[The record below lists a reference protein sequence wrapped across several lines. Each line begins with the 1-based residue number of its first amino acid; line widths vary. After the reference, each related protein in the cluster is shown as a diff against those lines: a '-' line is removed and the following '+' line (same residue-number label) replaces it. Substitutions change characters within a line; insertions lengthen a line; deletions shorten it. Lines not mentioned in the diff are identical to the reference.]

1 MKRRLLASLLTLV
14 MMLNLLPTVA
24 WARNDE
30 GIDADSVEMY
40 SSDDVVTS
48 GPITLWTGKE
58 GQITVPEENEV
69 RSSNA
74 DIVSVEQDGTAV
86 TLTGGS
92 KEGRA
97 EATAGESTWVV
108 YNYASEAEYNYLYSL
123 FHEKRISVMGDS
135 ISTIKDKI
143 PSGNA
148 LYYDNTTGKE
158 MTFERN
164 YWGDIITRFGAAEG
178 IDEAW
183 SGSTI
188 GSKAASMASKDRI
201 NKLDDN
207 GTPDV
212 ILYYGG
218 SNPDSSVGTFDPD
231 ADYAKTV
238 DWAQSYSD
246 TASAYA
252 ASLQRMKATYPGAE
266 IIAIIPYY
274 EQNNIPKQAEVI
286 EQIAK
291 HYDITTIDLRE
302 LRKQEGISPNNAL
315 HPNMDG
321 HSQIAA
327 YICQQLY
334 EQQAVTPNEKTVT
347 YNANGGSFKN
357 GSDPIKQSVTAE
369 LPKATRAGYAFVGWF
384 DQAAG
389 GNKIASALDTAI
401 PSDKQDSFSGTTLYA
416 HWTHTFTWNFNSDMN
431 AVDADG
437 NVIITVSDKH
447 GSTTL
452 NDDNTVKFNDYQ
464 GKLSTPFTLDPTQNW
479 RVEWKEKNQAKENML
494 FSSTATREKGMTYI
508 FLYEPSIYMG
518 TYDVTN
524 NKTDYINFGGPAYQ
538 KEPTSNEYSVV
549 KLENNYDKATETSL
563 VTLSVDGEQ
572 VFAKLNTQGRY
583 GSHGSSLTAS
593 DYEQYA
599 LEKLNF
605 TFNYLGGCNLNT
617 GAGEG
622 KENWLLR
629 NTFEYIKVTLGDD
642 HTHTY
647 GMTYSSDSTGHWK
660 TCTECG
666 ANGEFSKHTGGTA
679 TCTAKAVCETCDQ
692 PYGELGAHKLTKT
705 DAKAAS
711 CTEAG
716 NEAYWTCSG
725 CGKYFSDEKGENA
738 IADLAAWKTG
748 DGKINAT
755 GHNYGDITYTWSDG
769 NTSCTAKKVCSVCKD
784 EVTETVGTTSSAK
797 TPATCTT
804 KGTKTYTATFSAPN
818 GFVTQTKDVDIAAT
832 GHDWSNKDG
841 ICAVCHTKCDR
852 VHKPGTTCSVCHKY
866 TSYPYV
872 PGAPT
877 YPASA
882 PAVPNGTVT
891 VSPAN
896 ASKGANVTV
905 TVKPN
910 EGYVLETLTVTDK
923 NGDELKLT
931 DKGNGKYT
939 FTMPGSKVEVKATFM
954 EDNSVFNFF
963 YDVPNDAFFYEAV
976 KWAVKSGV
984 TNGLTDT
991 MFGPYESCT
1000 RTQIV
1005 TFLWRATGSPEPKTA
1020 SSFTDVPA
1028 SAYYAKAVA
1037 WAIENGITNG
1047 MTETT
1052 FAPNATCTRGQSVT
1066 FLYRALKGTA
1076 SGSTNF
1082 TDVKSDAFYTD
1093 AINWAV
1099 ANNVTNGT
1107 SNTTFSPNADCTRA
1121 EIVTFLYRA
1130 YQGK

>member
-58 GQITVPEENEV
+58 GQITVPEGDAV
-69 RSSNA
+69 RSSNEA
-74 DIVSVEQDGTAV
+74 IVSVTQDG
-86 TLTGGS
+86 TLTGGR

-97 EATAGESTWVV
+97 EVTAGESTWVV

-123 FHEKRISVMGDS
+123 FHGKTISVMGDS

-164 YWGDIITRFGAAEG
+164 YWGDVITRFGAAEG

-252 ASLQRMKATYPGAE
+252 ASLQRMKVTYPGAE

-302 LRKQEGISPNNAL
+302 LRNQEGISPNNAL

-384 DQAAG
+384 DRAAG
-389 GNKIASALDTAI
+389 GNKIASALDTVI
-401 PSDKQDSFSGTTLYA
+401 PSGMRDNLNGTPLYA
-416 HWTHTFTWNFNSDMN
+416 HWTRSFTWDFDNNLD

-437 NVIITVSDKH
+437 NVIITVSAEH

-479 RVEWKEKNQAKENML
+479 CVEWREKNQATENML

-524 NKTDYINFGGPAYQ
+524 SKTDYINFGGPAYQ

-605 TFNYLGGCNLNT
+605 TFNYLGGNRDGGDT
-617 GAGEG
+617 PAW
-622 KENWLLR
+622 KIS
-629 NTFEYIKVTLGDD
+629 NTFDYIKVTLGDD

-647 GMTYSSDSTGHWK
+647 GTTYSSDSTGHWK

-705 DAKAAS
+705 DAKAAT

-725 CGKYFSDEKGENA
+725 CGKYFSNENGTNEIEK
-738 IADLAAWKTG
+738 DSWVLKTL
-748 DGKINAT
+748 
-755 GHNYGDITYTWSDG
+755 GHDMTKTD
-769 NTSCTAKKVCSVCKD
+769 AK
-784 EVTETVGTTSSAK
+784 E
-797 TPATCTT
+797 ATCTEDGNNEYYT
-804 KGTKTYTATFSAPN
+804 CSRCGGVFKDEAGTQATTVEAE
-818 GFVTQTKDVDIAAT
+818 TLKKL
-832 GHDWSNKDG
+832 GHDWSNKNG
-841 ICAVCHTKCDR
+841 ICARCDAKCTET
-852 VHKPGTTCSVCHKY
+852 HKPGMTCSVCHKY

-877 YPASA
+877 YPATA
-882 PAVPNGTVT
+882 PAVPNGTVA

-910 EGYVLETLTVTDK
+910 EGYELGSLAVKDAS
-923 NGDELKLT
+923 GDLLPLA
-931 DKGNGKYT
+931 DLGNGKYS
-939 FTMPGSKVEVKATFM
+939 FVMPDGKASVEAEFVKTAATSFA
-954 EDNSVFNFF
+954 
-963 YDVPNDAFFYEAV
+963 DVPANDYFADAV
-976 KWAVKSGV
+976 KWAVDKDV

-1005 TFLWRATGSPEPKTA
+1005 TFLWRAAGSPEPRTA

-1082 TDVKSDAFYTD
+1082 TDVKSDAFYAD

>member
-14 MMLNLLPTVA
+14 MMLSLLPTVA

-48 GPITLWTGKE
+48 GPMTIWTDKIV
-58 GQITVPEENEV
+58 QITVPEGDTV
-69 RSSNA
+69 RSSNEA
-74 DIVSVEQDGTAV
+74 IVSVTQDG

-97 EATAGESTWVV
+97 EVTAGESTWVV

-123 FHEKRISVMGDS
+123 FHGKTISVMGDS

-164 YWGDIITRFGAAEG
+164 YWGAIITRFGAAEG

-231 ADYAKTV
+231 ADYAKAV

-252 ASLQRMKATYPGAE
+252 ASLQRMKEIYPDAE

-302 LRKQEGISPNNAL
+302 LRNQEGISPNNAL

-334 EQQAVTPNEKTVT
+334 EQRAVTPDEKTVT
-347 YNANGGSFKN
+347 YDANGGSFKN

-401 PSDKQDSFSGTTLYA
+401 PSGMQDNLNGTTLYA

-431 AVDADG
+431 AVDEDG
-437 NVIITVSDKH
+437 NVIITVSAEH

-605 TFNYLGGCNLNT
+605 TFNYLGGNRDGGDTPAWKLS
-617 GAGEG
+617 
-622 KENWLLR
+622 
-629 NTFEYIKVTLGDD
+629 NTFDYIKVTLGDD

-647 GMTYSSDSTGHWK
+647 GTTYSSDSTGHWK

-705 DAKAAS
+705 DAKAAT

-725 CGKYFSDEKGENA
+725 CGKYFSDENGINEIEK
-738 IADLAAWKTG
+738 DSWVLKTL
-748 DGKINAT
+748 
-755 GHNYGDITYTWSDG
+755 GHDMTKTD
-769 NTSCTAKKVCSVCKD
+769 AK
-784 EVTETVGTTSSAK
+784 A
-797 TPATCTT
+797 ATCTEDGNNEYYT
-804 KGTKTYTATFSAPN
+804 CSRCGGVFKDEAGTQATTVEAE
-818 GFVTQTKDVDIAAT
+818 TLKKL

-877 YPASA
+877 YPATA
-882 PAVPNGTVT
+882 PAAPNGTVT
-891 VSPAN
+891 ISPAN

-910 EGYVLETLTVTDK
+910 DGYVLETLTVTDK

-984 TNGLTDT
+984 TNGLSDT

-1000 RTQIV
+1000 RAQIV
-1005 TFLWRATGSPEPKTA
+1005 TFLWRAAGSPEPKTA
-1020 SSFTDVPA
+1020 SSFTDVPV
-1028 SAYYAKAVA
+1028 STYYAKAVA
-1037 WAIENGITNG
+1037 WAVENGITNG

-1052 FAPNATCTRGQSVT
+1052 FAPNAACTRGQSVT
-1066 FLYRALKGTA
+1066 FLHRALGKKVESSA
-1076 SGSTNF
+1076 SF
-1082 TDVKSDAFYTD
+1082 TDVKSDTFYAD

>member
-48 GPITLWTGKE
+48 GPITIWTDKIVK
-58 GQITVPEENEV
+58 ITVPEGDAV
-69 RSSNA
+69 SSSNT
-74 DIVSVEQDGTAV
+74 DIVSVEKNGTAV

-97 EATAGESTWVV
+97 EVTAGESTWVV

-164 YWGDIITRFGAAEG
+164 YWGDIITRFGAVEG

-238 DWAQSYSD
+238 DWAKSYSD

-252 ASLQRMKATYPGAE
+252 ASLQRMKETYPDAE
-266 IIAIIPYY
+266 IIAMIPYY

-302 LRKQEGISPNNAL
+302 LRNQEGISPNNAL

-334 EQQAVTPNEKTVT
+334 EQRAVTPDEKTVT
-347 YNANGGSFKN
+347 YDANGGSFKN
-357 GSDPIKQSVTAE
+357 GRDPIKQSVTAE

-401 PSDKQDSFSGTTLYA
+401 PSGMRDNLNGTTLYA
-416 HWTHTFTWNFNSDMN
+416 HWTRSFTWDFDNNLD

-437 NVIITVSDKH
+437 NVIITVSAEH

-563 VTLSVDGEQ
+563 VTLSVDGKQ

-605 TFNYLGGCNLNT
+605 TFNYLGGNRDGGDTPAWKLS
-617 GAGEG
+617 
-622 KENWLLR
+622 
-629 NTFEYIKVTLGDD
+629 NTFDYIKVTLGDD

-647 GMTYSSDSTGHWK
+647 GTTYSSDSTGHWK

-692 PYGELGAHKLTKT
+692 SYGELGAHKLTKT
-705 DAKAAS
+705 DAKAAT

-725 CGKYFSDEKGENA
+725 CGKYFSDENGTNKIEK
-738 IADLAAWKTG
+738 DSWVLKTL
-748 DGKINAT
+748 
-755 GHNYGDITYTWSDG
+755 GHDMTKTD
-769 NTSCTAKKVCSVCKD
+769 AK
-784 EVTETVGTTSSAK
+784 E
-797 TPATCTT
+797 ATCTEDGNNEYYT
-804 KGTKTYTATFSAPN
+804 CSRCGGVFKDEAGTQATTVEAE
-818 GFVTQTKDVDIAAT
+818 TLKKL
-832 GHDWSNKDG
+832 GHDWSNKNG
-841 ICAVCHTKCDR
+841 ICARCDAKCTET
-852 VHKPGTTCSVCHKY
+852 HKPGTTCSVCHKY

-872 PGAPT
+872 PSAPT
-877 YPASA
+877 YPATA
-882 PAVPNGTVT
+882 PAVPNGTVA

-910 EGYVLETLTVTDK
+910 EGYELGSLAVKDAS
-923 NGDELKLT
+923 GDLLPLA
-931 DKGNGKYT
+931 DLGNGKYS
-939 FTMPGSKVEVKATFM
+939 FVMPDGKVSVEAEFVKTAATSFA
-954 EDNSVFNFF
+954 
-963 YDVPNDAFFYEAV
+963 DVPANAYFADAV
-976 KWAVKSGV
+976 KWAVDKDV

-1005 TFLWRATGSPEPKTA
+1005 TFLWRAAGSPEPRTA

-1052 FAPNATCTRGQSVT
+1052 FAPNATCTRAQAVT
-1066 FLYRALKGTA
+1066 FLHRYMDTPKAA
-1076 SGSTNF
+1076 PAHSF
-1082 TDVKSDAFYTD
+1082 TDVTNTGAFYYD
-1093 AINWAV
+1093 AVMWA
-1099 ANNVTNGT
+1099 ADNGVTLG
-1107 SNTTFSPNADCTRA
+1107 FADGSFRPGAVCTRA
-1121 EIVTFLYRA
+1121 EIVTFIYRA
-1130 YQGK
+1130 AA

>member
-1 MKRRLLASLLTLV
+1 MT
-14 MMLNLLPTVA
+14 
-24 WARNDE
+24 
-30 GIDADSVEMY
+30 I
-40 SSDDVVTS
+40 
-48 GPITLWTGKE
+48 WTDKIV
-58 GQITVPEENEV
+58 QITVPEGDTV
-69 RSSNA
+69 RSSNEA
-74 DIVSVEQDGTAV
+74 IVSVTQDG

-97 EATAGESTWVV
+97 EVTAGESTWVV

-123 FHEKRISVMGDS
+123 FHGKTISVMGDS

-164 YWGDIITRFGAAEG
+164 YWGAIITRFGAAEG

-231 ADYAKTV
+231 ADYAKAV

-252 ASLQRMKATYPGAE
+252 ASLQRMKEIYPDAE

-302 LRKQEGISPNNAL
+302 LRNQEGISPNNAL

-334 EQQAVTPNEKTVT
+334 EQRAVTPDEKTVT
-347 YNANGGSFKN
+347 YDANGGSFKN

-401 PSDKQDSFSGTTLYA
+401 PSGMQDNLNGTTLYA

-431 AVDADG
+431 AVDEDG
-437 NVIITVSDKH
+437 NVIITVSAEH

-605 TFNYLGGCNLNT
+605 TFNYLGGNRDGGDTPAWKLS
-617 GAGEG
+617 
-622 KENWLLR
+622 
-629 NTFEYIKVTLGDD
+629 NTFDYIKVTLGDD

-647 GMTYSSDSTGHWK
+647 GTTYSSDSTGHWK

-705 DAKAAS
+705 DAKAAT

-725 CGKYFSDEKGENA
+725 CGKYFSDENGINEIEK
-738 IADLAAWKTG
+738 DSWVLKTL
-748 DGKINAT
+748 
-755 GHNYGDITYTWSDG
+755 GHDMTKTD
-769 NTSCTAKKVCSVCKD
+769 AK
-784 EVTETVGTTSSAK
+784 A
-797 TPATCTT
+797 ATCTEDGNNEYYT
-804 KGTKTYTATFSAPN
+804 CSRCGGVFKDEAGTQATTVEAEML
-818 GFVTQTKDVDIAAT
+818 KKL

-877 YPASA
+877 YPATA
-882 PAVPNGTVT
+882 PAAPNGTVT
-891 VSPAN
+891 ISPAN

-910 EGYVLETLTVTDK
+910 DGYVLETLTVTDK

-984 TNGLTDT
+984 TNGLSDT

-1000 RTQIV
+1000 RAQIV
-1005 TFLWRATGSPEPKTA
+1005 TFLWRAAGSPEPKATTSA
-1020 SSFTDVPA
+1020 MTDLNPN
-1028 SAYYAKAVA
+1028 AYYYKAVL
-1037 WAIENGITNG
+1037 WAIENGITDG

-1052 FAPNATCTRGQSVT
+1052 FAPDATCTRGQSVT
-1066 FLYRALKGTA
+1066 FLYRALGKKVESSA
-1076 SGSTNF
+1076 SF
-1082 TDVKSDAFYTD
+1082 TDVKSDAFYAD

>member
-97 EATAGESTWVV
+97 EVTAGESTWVV

-123 FHEKRISVMGDS
+123 FHGKTISVMGDS

-164 YWGDIITRFGAAEG
+164 YWGDVITRFGAAEG

-252 ASLQRMKATYPGAE
+252 ASLQRMKETYPDAE

-302 LRKQEGISPNNAL
+302 LRNQEGISPNNAL

-347 YNANGGSFKN
+347 YDANGGSFKN

-389 GNKIASALDTAI
+389 GNKVASALDTAI
-401 PSDKQDSFSGTTLYA
+401 PSGMQDNLNGTTLYA

-437 NVIITVSDKH
+437 NVIITVSAEH

-479 RVEWKEKNQAKENML
+479 CVEWREKNQAKENML

-524 NKTDYINFGGPAYQ
+524 NKTDYINFGGPVYQ

-605 TFNYLGGCNLNT
+605 TFNYLGGNRDGGDTPAWKLS
-617 GAGEG
+617 
-622 KENWLLR
+622 
-629 NTFEYIKVTLGDD
+629 NTFDYIKVTLGDD

-647 GMTYSSDSTGHWK
+647 GTTYSSDSTGHWK

-705 DAKAAS
+705 DAKAAT

-725 CGKYFSDEKGENA
+725 CGKYFSDENGTNEIEK
-738 IADLAAWKTG
+738 DSWVLKTL
-748 DGKINAT
+748 
-755 GHNYGDITYTWSDG
+755 GHDMTKTD
-769 NTSCTAKKVCSVCKD
+769 AK
-784 EVTETVGTTSSAK
+784 E
-797 TPATCTT
+797 ATCTEDGNNEYYT
-804 KGTKTYTATFSAPN
+804 CSRCSGVFKDEAGTQATTVEAE
-818 GFVTQTKDVDIAAT
+818 TLKKL
-832 GHDWSNKDG
+832 GHDWSNKNG
-841 ICAVCHTKCDR
+841 ICARCDAKCTET
-852 VHKPGTTCSVCHKY
+852 HKPGTTCSVCHKY

-877 YPASA
+877 YPATA

-910 EGYVLETLTVTDK
+910 EGYELGSLAVKDAS
-923 NGDELKLT
+923 GDLLPLA
-931 DKGNGKYT
+931 DLGNGKYS
-939 FTMPGSKVEVKATFM
+939 FVMPDGKV
-954 EDNSVFNFF
+954 SV
-963 YDVPNDAFFYEAV
+963 EAEFV
-976 KWAVKSGV
+976 
-984 TNGLTDT
+984 
-991 MFGPYESCT
+991 
-1000 RTQIV
+1000 
-1005 TFLWRATGSPEPKTA
+1005 KTA
-1020 SSFTDVPA
+1020 ATSFADVPA

-1037 WAIENGITNG
+1037 WAVENGITNG

-1082 TDVKSDAFYTD
+1082 TDVKSDTFYAD

>member
-14 MMLNLLPTVA
+14 MMLSLLPTVA

-40 SSDDVVTS
+40 SSDVVTS

-58 GQITVPEENEV
+58 GQITVPEGDAV
-69 RSSNA
+69 RSSNEA
-74 DIVSVEQDGTAV
+74 IVSVTQDG

-97 EATAGESTWVV
+97 EVTAGESTWVV

-123 FHEKRISVMGDS
+123 FHGKTISVMGDS

-143 PSGNA
+143 SSGNA

-252 ASLQRMKATYPGAE
+252 ASLQRMKETYPDAE

-302 LRKQEGISPNNAL
+302 LRNQEGISPNNAL

-334 EQQAVTPNEKTVT
+334 EQRAVTPDEKTVT
-347 YNANGGSFKN
+347 YDANGGSFKN
-357 GSDPIKQSVTAE
+357 DSDPIKQSVTAE

-401 PSDKQDSFSGTTLYA
+401 PSGMQDNLNGTTLYA

-437 NVIITVSDKH
+437 NVIISVDCKH
-447 GSTTL
+447 GDAEI
-452 NDDNTVKFNDYQ
+452 NGGTVTFDYYQ

-518 TYDVTN
+518 TYNDTTGGT
-524 NKTDYINFGGPAYQ
+524 KYINFGGPAYQ
-538 KEPTSNEYSVV
+538 KDPTSNEYSVV

-605 TFNYLGGCNLNT
+605 TFNYLGGNRDGGDTPAWKLS
-617 GAGEG
+617 
-622 KENWLLR
+622 
-629 NTFEYIKVTLGDD
+629 NTFDYIKVTLGDD

-647 GMTYSSDSTGHWK
+647 GTTYSSDSTGHWK

-692 PYGELGAHKLTKT
+692 SYGELGAHKLTKT
-705 DAKAAS
+705 DAKAAT

-725 CGKYFSDEKGENA
+725 CGKYFSNENGTNEIEK
-738 IADLAAWKTG
+738 DSWVLKTL
-748 DGKINAT
+748 
-755 GHNYGDITYTWSDG
+755 GHDMTKTD
-769 NTSCTAKKVCSVCKD
+769 AK
-784 EVTETVGTTSSAK
+784 E
-797 TPATCTT
+797 ATCTEDGNNEYYT
-804 KGTKTYTATFSAPN
+804 CSRCGGVFKDEAGTQATTVVAE
-818 GFVTQTKDVDIAAT
+818 TLKKL

-877 YPASA
+877 YPATA

-905 TVKPN
+905 TVKPK

-984 TNGLTDT
+984 TNGLSDT

-1000 RTQIV
+1000 RAQIV
-1005 TFLWRATGSPEPKTA
+1005 TFLWRAAGSPEPKTA
-1020 SSFTDVPA
+1020 SSFADVPA

-1052 FAPNATCTRGQSVT
+1052 FAPDATCTRGQSVT
-1066 FLYRALKGTA
+1066 FLYRALGKKVE
-1076 SGSTNF
+1076 SSTSF
-1082 TDVKSDAFYTD
+1082 TDVKSDAFYAD
-1093 AINWAV
+1093 AVNWAV
-1099 ANNVTNGT
+1099 ASDVTNGT
-1107 SNTTFSPNADCTRA
+1107 SATTFSPNADCTRA

>member
-14 MMLNLLPTVA
+14 MVLSLLPTIA

-48 GPITLWTGKE
+48 GPITIWTGKIV
-58 GQITVPEENEV
+58 QITVPEGDAV
-69 RSSNA
+69 RSSNEA
-74 DIVSVEQDGTAV
+74 IVSVTQDG

-97 EATAGESTWVV
+97 EVTAGESTWVV

-123 FHEKRISVMGDS
+123 FHGKTISVMGDS

-164 YWGDIITRFGAAEG
+164 YWGDIITRFGAVEG

-252 ASLQRMKATYPGAE
+252 ASLQRMKVTYPGAE

-302 LRKQEGISPNNAL
+302 LRNQEGISPNNAL

-347 YNANGGSFKN
+347 YDANGGSFKN
-357 GSDPIKQSVTAE
+357 GSDSIKQSVTAE

-401 PSDKQDSFSGTTLYA
+401 PSGMQDNLNGTTLYA
-416 HWTHTFTWNFNSDMN
+416 HWTHTFTWNFDNNLD

-437 NVIITVSDKH
+437 NVIISVDCKH
-447 GSTTL
+447 GDAEI
-452 NDDNTVKFNDYQ
+452 NGGTVTFDYYQ

-479 RVEWKEKNQAKENML
+479 CVEWREKNQAKENML

-572 VFAKLNTQGRY
+572 VFVKLNTQGRY

-617 GAGEG
+617 GAGVG

-647 GMTYSSDSTGHWK
+647 GTTYSSDSTGHWK

-705 DAKAAS
+705 DAKAAT

-725 CGKYFSDEKGENA
+725 CGKYFSDENGTNEIEK
-738 IADLAAWKTG
+738 DSWVLKTL
-748 DGKINAT
+748 
-755 GHNYGDITYTWSDG
+755 GHDMTKTD
-769 NTSCTAKKVCSVCKD
+769 AK
-784 EVTETVGTTSSAK
+784 E
-797 TPATCTT
+797 ATCTEDGNNEYYT
-804 KGTKTYTATFSAPN
+804 CSRCGGVFKDEAGTQATTVEAE
-818 GFVTQTKDVDIAAT
+818 TLKKL
-832 GHDWSNKDG
+832 GHDWSNKNG
-841 ICAVCHTKCDR
+841 ICARCDAKCTET
-852 VHKPGTTCSVCHKY
+852 HKPGTTCSVCHKY

-877 YPASA
+877 YPATA

-891 VSPAN
+891 VSPSTT
-896 ASKGANVTV
+896 SKGETV
-905 TVKPN
+905 TITTKPN
-910 EGYVLETLTVTDK
+910 EGYELGSLAVKDAS
-923 NGDELKLT
+923 GDLLPLA
-931 DKGNGKYT
+931 DLGNGKYS
-939 FTMPGSKVEVKATFM
+939 FVMPDGKVSVEAEFVKTAATSFA
-954 EDNSVFNFF
+954 
-963 YDVPNDAFFYEAV
+963 DVPANAYFADAV
-976 KWAVKSGV
+976 KWAVDKGI
-984 TNGLTDT
+984 TNGLSDT

-1000 RTQIV
+1000 RAQIV
-1005 TFLWRATGSPEPKTA
+1005 TFLWRAASSPEPKTA

-1037 WAIENGITNG
+1037 WAVENGITNG

-1082 TDVKSDAFYTD
+1082 TDVKSDAFYAD

>member
-48 GPITLWTGKE
+48 GPITIWTDKIV
-58 GQITVPEENEV
+58 QITVPEGDTV
-69 RSSNA
+69 SSSNTN
-74 DIVSVEQDGTAV
+74 IVSVEKNGTAV

-97 EATAGESTWVV
+97 EVTAGESTWVV
-108 YNYASEAEYNYLYSL
+108 YNYASEAEYNYLYAL
-123 FHEKRISVMGDS
+123 FHGKTISVTGDS

-148 LYYDNTTGKE
+148 LYYDNTTGKV

-164 YWGDIITRFGAAEG
+164 YWGDIITRFGAVEG

-238 DWAQSYSD
+238 DWAKSYSD

-252 ASLQRMKATYPGAE
+252 ASLQRMKETYPDAE

-302 LRKQEGISPNNAL
+302 LRNQEGISPNNAL

-347 YNANGGSFKN
+347 YDANGGSFKN

-479 RVEWKEKNQAKENML
+479 CVEWREKNQAKENML

-617 GAGEG
+617 GAGVG

-647 GMTYSSDSTGHWK
+647 GTTYSSDSTGHWK

-666 ANGEFSKHTGGTA
+666 ANGEFLKHTGGTA

-705 DAKAAS
+705 DAKAAT

-716 NEAYWTCSG
+716 NEVYWTCSG
-725 CGKYFSDEKGENA
+725 CGKYFSDENGTNEIEK
-738 IADLAAWKTG
+738 DSWVLKTL
-748 DGKINAT
+748 
-755 GHNYGDITYTWSDG
+755 GHDMTKTD
-769 NTSCTAKKVCSVCKD
+769 AK
-784 EVTETVGTTSSAK
+784 E
-797 TPATCTT
+797 ATCTEDGNNEYYT
-804 KGTKTYTATFSAPN
+804 CSRCGGVFKDEAGTQATTVEAE
-818 GFVTQTKDVDIAAT
+818 TLKKL
-832 GHDWSNKDG
+832 GHDWSNKNG
-841 ICAVCHTKCDR
+841 ICARCDAKCTET
-852 VHKPGTTCSVCHKY
+852 HKPGTTCSVCHKY

-877 YPASA
+877 YPATA

-896 ASKGANVTV
+896 ASKGTNVTV

-910 EGYVLETLTVTDK
+910 EGYELGSLAVKDAS
-923 NGDELKLT
+923 GDLLPLA
-931 DKGNGKYT
+931 DLGNGKYS
-939 FTMPGSKVEVKATFM
+939 FVMPDGKVSVEAEFVKTASTSFA
-954 EDNSVFNFF
+954 
-963 YDVPNDAFFYEAV
+963 DVPANAYFADAV
-976 KWAVKSGV
+976 KWAVDKGI
-984 TNGLTDT
+984 TNGLSDT

-1000 RTQIV
+1000 RAQIV
-1005 TFLWRATGSPEPKTA
+1005 TFLWRAAGSPEPKTA

-1052 FAPNATCTRGQSVT
+1052 FAPDATCTRGQSVT

-1076 SGSTNF
+1076 SGSANF
-1082 TDVKSDAFYTD
+1082 TDVKSDAFYAD

-1099 ANNVTNGT
+1099 KNDVTNGT
-1107 SNTTFSPNADCTRA
+1107 SATTFSPNADCTRA

>member
-1 MKRRLLASLLTLV
+1 MT
-14 MMLNLLPTVA
+14 
-24 WARNDE
+24 
-30 GIDADSVEMY
+30 I
-40 SSDDVVTS
+40 
-48 GPITLWTGKE
+48 WTDKIV
-58 GQITVPEENEV
+58 QITVPEGDTV
-69 RSSNA
+69 RSSNEA
-74 DIVSVEQDGTAV
+74 IVSVTQDG

-97 EATAGESTWVV
+97 EVTAGESTWVV

-123 FHEKRISVMGDS
+123 FHGKTISVMGDS

-164 YWGDIITRFGAAEG
+164 YWGAIITRFGAAEG

-231 ADYAKTV
+231 ADYAKAV

-252 ASLQRMKATYPGAE
+252 ASLQRMKEIYPDAE

-302 LRKQEGISPNNAL
+302 LRNQEGISPNNAL

-334 EQQAVTPNEKTVT
+334 EQRAVTPDEKTVT
-347 YNANGGSFKN
+347 YDANGGSFKN

-401 PSDKQDSFSGTTLYA
+401 PSGMQDNLNGTTLYA

-431 AVDADG
+431 AVDEDG
-437 NVIITVSDKH
+437 NVIITVSAEH

-605 TFNYLGGCNLNT
+605 TFNYLGGNRDGGDTPAWKLS
-617 GAGEG
+617 
-622 KENWLLR
+622 
-629 NTFEYIKVTLGDD
+629 NTFDYIKVTLGDD

-647 GMTYSSDSTGHWK
+647 GTTYSSDSTGHWK

-705 DAKAAS
+705 DAKAAT

-725 CGKYFSDEKGENA
+725 CGKYFSDENGINEIEK
-738 IADLAAWKTG
+738 DSWVLKTL
-748 DGKINAT
+748 
-755 GHNYGDITYTWSDG
+755 GHDMTKTD
-769 NTSCTAKKVCSVCKD
+769 AK
-784 EVTETVGTTSSAK
+784 A
-797 TPATCTT
+797 ATCTEAGNNEYYT
-804 KGTKTYTATFSAPN
+804 CSRCGGVFKDEAGTQATTVEAE
-818 GFVTQTKDVDIAAT
+818 TLKKL

-877 YPASA
+877 YPATA
-882 PAVPNGTVT
+882 PAAPNGTVT
-891 VSPAN
+891 ISPAN

-910 EGYVLETLTVTDK
+910 DGYVLETLTVTDK

-984 TNGLTDT
+984 TNGLSDT

-1000 RTQIV
+1000 RAQIV
-1005 TFLWRATGSPEPKTA
+1005 TFLWRAAGSPEPKATTSA
-1020 SSFTDVPA
+1020 MTDLNPN
-1028 SAYYAKAVA
+1028 AYYYKAVL
-1037 WAIENGITNG
+1037 WAIENGITDG

-1052 FAPNATCTRGQSVT
+1052 FAPDATCTRGQSVT
-1066 FLYRALKGTA
+1066 FLYRALGKKVESSA
-1076 SGSTNF
+1076 SF
-1082 TDVKSDAFYTD
+1082 TDVKSDAFYAD

>member
-1 MKRRLLASLLTLV
+1 MKRRLLAGVLTLV
-14 MMLNLLPTVA
+14 MMLSLLPTVA

-74 DIVSVEQDGTAV
+74 DIVSVEKNGTAV

-97 EATAGESTWVV
+97 EVTAGESTWVV

-123 FHEKRISVMGDS
+123 FHGKTISVMGDS

-164 YWGDIITRFGAAEG
+164 YWGDVITRFGAAEG

-252 ASLQRMKATYPGAE
+252 ASLQRMKVTYPGAE

-302 LRKQEGISPNNAL
+302 LRNQEDISPKNAL

-347 YNANGGSFKN
+347 YDANGGSFKN
-357 GSDPIKQSVTAE
+357 GSDPIKQSVTAK

-389 GNKIASALDTAI
+389 GNKVASALDTAI
-401 PSDKQDSFSGTTLYA
+401 PSGMQDNLNGTTLYA
-416 HWTHTFTWNFNSDMN
+416 HWTRSFTWDFDNNLD

-437 NVIITVSDKH
+437 NVIITVSAEH

-518 TYDVTN
+518 TYNDTTGGT
-524 NKTDYINFGGPAYQ
+524 KYINFGGPAYQ
-538 KEPTSNEYSVV
+538 KDPTSNEYSVV

-617 GAGEG
+617 GAGVG

-647 GMTYSSDSTGHWK
+647 GTTYSSDSTGHWK

-705 DAKAAS
+705 DAKAAT
-711 CTEAG
+711 CTEVG

-725 CGKYFSDEKGENA
+725 CGKYFSDENGTNEIEK
-738 IADLAAWKTG
+738 DSWVLKTL
-748 DGKINAT
+748 
-755 GHNYGDITYTWSDG
+755 GHDRTKTD
-769 NTSCTAKKVCSVCKD
+769 AK
-784 EVTETVGTTSSAK
+784 E
-797 TPATCTT
+797 ATCTEDGNNEYYT
-804 KGTKTYTATFSAPN
+804 CSRCGGVFKDEAGTQATTVEAE
-818 GFVTQTKDVDIAAT
+818 TLKKL
-832 GHDWSNKDG
+832 GHDWSNKNG
-841 ICAVCHTKCDR
+841 ICARCYAKCTET
-852 VHKPGTTCSVCHKY
+852 HKPGTTCSVCHKY

-891 VSPAN
+891 VSPAD

-910 EGYVLETLTVTDK
+910 EGYELGSLAVKDAS
-923 NGDELKLT
+923 GDLLPLA
-931 DKGNGKYT
+931 DLGNGKYS
-939 FTMPGSKVEVKATFM
+939 FVMPDGKVSVEAEFVKTAATSFA
-954 EDNSVFNFF
+954 
-963 YDVPNDAFFYEAV
+963 DVPANAYFADAV
-976 KWAVKSGV
+976 KWAVDK
-984 TNGLTDT
+984 
-991 MFGPYESCT
+991 
-1000 RTQIV
+1000 
-1005 TFLWRATGSPEPKTA
+1005 
-1020 SSFTDVPA
+1020 
-1028 SAYYAKAVA
+1028 
-1037 WAIENGITNG
+1037 GITNG

-1052 FAPNATCTRGQSVT
+1052 FALNATCTRGQSVT
-1066 FLYRALKGTA
+1066 FLHRALKGTA
-1076 SGSTNF
+1076 SGSANF
-1082 TDVKSDAFYTD
+1082 TDVKSDAFYAD

>member
-48 GPITLWTGKE
+48 GPITIWTGKIV
-58 GQITVPEENEV
+58 QITVPEGDAV
-69 RSSNA
+69 SSSNT
-74 DIVSVEQDGTAV
+74 DIVSVEKNGTAV

-97 EATAGESTWVV
+97 EVTAGESAWVV

-123 FHEKRISVMGDS
+123 FHGKTISVMGDS

-164 YWGDIITRFGAAEG
+164 YWGDIITRFGAVEG

-252 ASLQRMKATYPGAE
+252 ASLQRMKETYPDAE

-302 LRKQEGISPNNAL
+302 LRNQEGISPNNAL

-357 GSDPIKQSVTAE
+357 GRDPIKQSVTAK

-384 DQAAG
+384 DRAAG
-389 GNKIASALDTAI
+389 GNKIASTLDTAI
-401 PSDKQDSFSGTTLYA
+401 PSGMQDNLNGTTLYA
-416 HWTHTFTWNFNSDMN
+416 HWTRSFTWDFDNNLD

-437 NVIITVSDKH
+437 NVIITVSAEH

-479 RVEWKEKNQAKENML
+479 CVEWREKNQAKENML

-538 KEPTSNEYSVV
+538 KEPTSNKYSVV

-605 TFNYLGGCNLNT
+605 TFNYLGGNRDGGDTPAWKLS
-617 GAGEG
+617 
-622 KENWLLR
+622 
-629 NTFEYIKVTLGDD
+629 NTFDYIKVTLGDD

-647 GMTYSSDSTGHWK
+647 GTTYSSDSTGHWK

-705 DAKAAS
+705 DAKAAT

-725 CGKYFSDEKGENA
+725 CGKYFSDENGTNEIEK
-738 IADLAAWKTG
+738 DSWVLKTL
-748 DGKINAT
+748 
-755 GHNYGDITYTWSDG
+755 GHDMTKTD
-769 NTSCTAKKVCSVCKD
+769 AK
-784 EVTETVGTTSSAK
+784 E
-797 TPATCTT
+797 ATCTEDGNNEYYT
-804 KGTKTYTATFSAPN
+804 CSRCSGVFKDEAGTQATTVEAE
-818 GFVTQTKDVDIAAT
+818 TLKKL
-832 GHDWSNKDG
+832 GHDWSNKNG
-841 ICAVCHTKCDR
+841 ICARCDAKCTET
-852 VHKPGTTCSVCHKY
+852 HKPGTTCSVCHKY

-877 YPASA
+877 YPATA

-910 EGYVLETLTVTDK
+910 EGYELGSLAVKDAS
-923 NGDELKLT
+923 GDLLPLA
-931 DKGNGKYT
+931 DLGNGKYS
-939 FTMPGSKVEVKATFM
+939 FVMPDGKV
-954 EDNSVFNFF
+954 SV
-963 YDVPNDAFFYEAV
+963 EAEFV
-976 KWAVKSGV
+976 
-984 TNGLTDT
+984 
-991 MFGPYESCT
+991 
-1000 RTQIV
+1000 
-1005 TFLWRATGSPEPKTA
+1005 KTA
-1020 SSFTDVPA
+1020 ATSFADVPA

-1037 WAIENGITNG
+1037 WAVENGITNG

-1076 SGSTNF
+1076 SGSANF
-1082 TDVKSDAFYTD
+1082 TDVKSDTFYAD

>member
-1 MKRRLLASLLTLV
+1 MT
-14 MMLNLLPTVA
+14 
-24 WARNDE
+24 
-30 GIDADSVEMY
+30 I
-40 SSDDVVTS
+40 
-48 GPITLWTGKE
+48 WTGKIV
-58 GQITVPEENEV
+58 QITVPEGDTV
-69 RSSNA
+69 RSSNT
-74 DIVSVEQDGTAV
+74 DIVSVEKNGTAV

-97 EATAGESTWVV
+97 EVTAGESTWVV

-123 FHEKRISVMGDS
+123 FHGKTISVMGDS

-188 GSKAASMASKDRI
+188 GSKAASMSSKDRI

-218 SNPDSSVGTFDPD
+218 SNPDGSVGTFDPD

-252 ASLQRMKATYPGAE
+252 ASLQRMKETYPDAE

-302 LRKQEGISPNNAL
+302 LRNQEGISPNNAL

-334 EQQAVTPNEKTVT
+334 EQRAVTPDEKTVT
-347 YNANGGSFKN
+347 YDANGGSFKN

-384 DQAAG
+384 NQAAG

-401 PSDKQDSFSGTTLYA
+401 PSGMQDNLNGTTLYA

-437 NVIITVSDKH
+437 NVIITVSAEH

-617 GAGEG
+617 GAGVG

-647 GMTYSSDSTGHWK
+647 GTTYSSDSTGHWK

-705 DAKAAS
+705 DAKAAT
-711 CTEAG
+711 CTEVG

-725 CGKYFSDEKGENA
+725 CGKYFSDENGTNEIEK
-738 IADLAAWKTG
+738 DSWVLKTL
-748 DGKINAT
+748 
-755 GHNYGDITYTWSDG
+755 GHAMTKTD
-769 NTSCTAKKVCSVCKD
+769 AK
-784 EVTETVGTTSSAK
+784 E
-797 TPATCTT
+797 ATCTEDGNNEYYT
-804 KGTKTYTATFSAPN
+804 CSRCGGVFKDEAGTQATTVEAE
-818 GFVTQTKDVDIAAT
+818 TLKKL
-832 GHDWSNKDG
+832 GHDWSNKNG
-841 ICAVCHTKCDR
+841 ICARCYAKCTET
-852 VHKPGTTCSVCHKY
+852 HKPGTTCSVCHKY

-891 VSPAN
+891 VSPAD

-910 EGYVLETLTVTDK
+910 EGYELGSLAVKDAS
-923 NGDELKLT
+923 GDLLPLA
-931 DKGNGKYT
+931 DLGNGKYS
-939 FTMPGSKVEVKATFM
+939 FVMPDGKVSVEAEFVKTAATSFA
-954 EDNSVFNFF
+954 
-963 YDVPNDAFFYEAV
+963 DVPANAYFADAV
-976 KWAVKSGV
+976 KWAVDK
-984 TNGLTDT
+984 
-991 MFGPYESCT
+991 
-1000 RTQIV
+1000 
-1005 TFLWRATGSPEPKTA
+1005 
-1020 SSFTDVPA
+1020 
-1028 SAYYAKAVA
+1028 
-1037 WAIENGITNG
+1037 GITNG

-1052 FAPNATCTRGQSVT
+1052 FALNATCTRGQSVT
-1066 FLYRALKGTA
+1066 FLHRALKGTA
-1076 SGSTNF
+1076 SGSANF
-1082 TDVKSDAFYTD
+1082 TDVKSDAFYAD

>member
-1 MKRRLLASLLTLV
+1 MT
-14 MMLNLLPTVA
+14 
-24 WARNDE
+24 
-30 GIDADSVEMY
+30 I
-40 SSDDVVTS
+40 
-48 GPITLWTGKE
+48 WTDKIV
-58 GQITVPEENEV
+58 QITVPEGDTV
-69 RSSNA
+69 RSSNEA
-74 DIVSVEQDGTAV
+74 IVSVTQDG

-97 EATAGESTWVV
+97 EVTAGESTWVV

-123 FHEKRISVMGDS
+123 FHGKTISVMGDS

-164 YWGDIITRFGAAEG
+164 YWGAIITRFGAAEG

-231 ADYAKTV
+231 ADYAKAV

-252 ASLQRMKATYPGAE
+252 ASLQRMKEIYPDAE

-302 LRKQEGISPNNAL
+302 LRNQEGISPNNAL

-334 EQQAVTPNEKTVT
+334 EQRAVTPDEKTVT
-347 YNANGGSFKN
+347 YDANGGSFKN

-401 PSDKQDSFSGTTLYA
+401 PSGMQDNLNGTTLYA

-431 AVDADG
+431 AVDEDG
-437 NVIITVSDKH
+437 NVIITVSAEH

-605 TFNYLGGCNLNT
+605 TFNYLGGNRDGGDTPAWKLS
-617 GAGEG
+617 
-622 KENWLLR
+622 
-629 NTFEYIKVTLGDD
+629 NTFDYIKVTLGDD

-647 GMTYSSDSTGHWK
+647 GTTYSSDSTGHWK

-705 DAKAAS
+705 DAKAAT

-725 CGKYFSDEKGENA
+725 CGKYFSDENGINEIEK
-738 IADLAAWKTG
+738 DSWVLKTL
-748 DGKINAT
+748 
-755 GHNYGDITYTWSDG
+755 GHDMTKTD
-769 NTSCTAKKVCSVCKD
+769 AK
-784 EVTETVGTTSSAK
+784 A
-797 TPATCTT
+797 ATCTEDGNNEYYT
-804 KGTKTYTATFSAPN
+804 CSRCGGVFKDEAGTQATTVEAE
-818 GFVTQTKDVDIAAT
+818 TLKKL

-877 YPASA
+877 YPATA
-882 PAVPNGTVT
+882 PAAPNGTVT
-891 VSPAN
+891 ISPAN

-910 EGYVLETLTVTDK
+910 DGYVLETLTVTDK

-984 TNGLTDT
+984 TNGLSDT

-1000 RTQIV
+1000 RAQIV
-1005 TFLWRATGSPEPKTA
+1005 TFLWRAAGSPEPKATTSA
-1020 SSFTDVPA
+1020 MTDLNPN
-1028 SAYYAKAVA
+1028 AYYYKAVL
-1037 WAIENGITNG
+1037 WAIENGITDG

-1052 FAPNATCTRGQSVT
+1052 FAPDATCTRAQIVT
-1066 FLYRALKGTA
+1066 FLWRAAGKKVESSA
-1076 SGSTNF
+1076 NF
-1082 TDVKSDAFYTD
+1082 TDVKSDTFYAD

>member
-14 MMLNLLPTVA
+14 MVLSLLPTVA

-48 GPITLWTGKE
+48 GPITLWTGKIV
-58 GQITVPEENEV
+58 QITVPEGDAV
-69 RSSNA
+69 RSSNEA
-74 DIVSVEQDGTAV
+74 IVSVTQDG

-97 EATAGESTWVV
+97 EVTAGESTWVV
-108 YNYASEAEYNYLYSL
+108 YNYASEAEYNYLYAL
-123 FHEKRISVMGDS
+123 FHGKTISVMGDS

-252 ASLQRMKATYPGAE
+252 ASLQRMKETYPDAE

-302 LRKQEGISPNNAL
+302 LRNQEGISPNNAL

-357 GSDPIKQSVTAE
+357 GRDPIKQSVTAE

-384 DQAAG
+384 DRAAG
-389 GNKIASALDTAI
+389 GNKIASTLDTAI
-401 PSDKQDSFSGTTLYA
+401 PSGMQDNLNGTTLYA
-416 HWTHTFTWNFNSDMN
+416 HWTRSFTWDFDNNLD

-437 NVIITVSDKH
+437 NVIITVSAEH

-479 RVEWKEKNQAKENML
+479 CVEWREKNQAKENML

-605 TFNYLGGCNLNT
+605 TFNYLGGNRDGGDTPAWKLSN
-617 GAGEG
+617 A
-622 KENWLLR
+622 
-629 NTFEYIKVTLGDD
+629 FDYIKVTLGDD

-647 GMTYSSDSTGHWK
+647 GTTYSSDSTGHWK

-705 DAKAAS
+705 DAKAAT

-725 CGKYFSDEKGENA
+725 CGKYFSDENGINEIEK
-738 IADLAAWKTG
+738 DSWVLKTLG
-748 DGKINAT
+748 HDMTKTDAKEAT
-755 GHNYGDITYTWSDG
+755 CTEDG
-769 NTSCTAKKVCSVCKD
+769 NNEYYTCSRCGGVFKD
-784 EVTETVGTTSSAK
+784 EAGTQATTVVTETLK
-797 TPATCTT
+797 
-804 KGTKTYTATFSAPN
+804 KL
-818 GFVTQTKDVDIAAT
+818 
-832 GHDWSNKDG
+832 GHDWSNKNG
-841 ICAVCHTKCDR
+841 ICARCDAKCTET
-852 VHKPGTTCSVCHKY
+852 HKPGTTCSVCHKY

-910 EGYVLETLTVTDK
+910 EGYELGSLAVKDAS
-923 NGDELKLT
+923 GDLLPLA
-931 DKGNGKYT
+931 DLGSGKYS
-939 FTMPGSKVEVKATFM
+939 FVMPDGKVSVEAEFVKTAATSFA
-954 EDNSVFNFF
+954 
-963 YDVPNDAFFYEAV
+963 DVPANAYFADAV
-976 KWAVKSGV
+976 KWAVDKGI
-984 TNGLTDT
+984 TNGLSDT

-1000 RTQIV
+1000 RMQIV
-1005 TFLWRATGSPEPKTA
+1005 TFLWRAAGSPEPKA
-1020 SSFTDVPA
+1020 MSSFTDVPA
-1028 SAYYAKAVA
+1028 NAYYAKAVA
-1037 WAIENGITNG
+1037 WAVENGITNG
-1047 MTETT
+1047 MTATT

-1076 SGSTNF
+1076 SGSANF
-1082 TDVKSDAFYTD
+1082 TDVKSDTFYAD

>member
-1 MKRRLLASLLTLV
+1 

-97 EATAGESTWVV
+97 EVTAGESTWVV

-123 FHEKRISVMGDS
+123 FHGKTISVMGDS

-164 YWGDIITRFGAAEG
+164 YWGDVITRFGAAEG

-252 ASLQRMKATYPGAE
+252 ASLQRMKETYPDAE

-302 LRKQEGISPNNAL
+302 LRNQEGISPNNAL

-347 YNANGGSFKN
+347 YDANGGSFKN

-389 GNKIASALDTAI
+389 GNKVASALDTAI
-401 PSDKQDSFSGTTLYA
+401 PSGMQDNLNGTTLYA

-437 NVIITVSDKH
+437 NVIITVSAEH

-452 NDDNTVKFNDYQ
+452 NDDSTVKFNDYQ

-479 RVEWKEKNQAKENML
+479 CVEWREKNQAKENML

-524 NKTDYINFGGPAYQ
+524 NKTDYINFGGPVYQ

-605 TFNYLGGCNLNT
+605 TFNYLGGNRDGGDTPAWKLS
-617 GAGEG
+617 
-622 KENWLLR
+622 
-629 NTFEYIKVTLGDD
+629 NTFDYIKVTLGDD

-647 GMTYSSDSTGHWK
+647 GTTYSSDSTGHWK

-705 DAKAAS
+705 DAKAAT

-725 CGKYFSDEKGENA
+725 CGKYFSDENGTNEIEK
-738 IADLAAWKTG
+738 DSWVLKTL
-748 DGKINAT
+748 
-755 GHNYGDITYTWSDG
+755 GHDMTKTD
-769 NTSCTAKKVCSVCKD
+769 AK
-784 EVTETVGTTSSAK
+784 E
-797 TPATCTT
+797 ATCTEDGNNEYYT
-804 KGTKTYTATFSAPN
+804 CSRCSGVFKDEAGTQATTVEAE
-818 GFVTQTKDVDIAAT
+818 TLKKL
-832 GHDWSNKDG
+832 GHDWSNKNG
-841 ICAVCHTKCDR
+841 ICARCDAKCTET
-852 VHKPGTTCSVCHKY
+852 HKPGTTCSVCHKY

-877 YPASA
+877 YPATA

-910 EGYVLETLTVTDK
+910 EGYELGSLAVKDAS
-923 NGDELKLT
+923 GDLLPLA
-931 DKGNGKYT
+931 DLGNGKYS
-939 FTMPGSKVEVKATFM
+939 FVMPDGKV
-954 EDNSVFNFF
+954 SV
-963 YDVPNDAFFYEAV
+963 EAEFV
-976 KWAVKSGV
+976 
-984 TNGLTDT
+984 
-991 MFGPYESCT
+991 
-1000 RTQIV
+1000 
-1005 TFLWRATGSPEPKTA
+1005 KTA
-1020 SSFTDVPA
+1020 ATSFADVPA

-1037 WAIENGITNG
+1037 WAVENGITNG

-1076 SGSTNF
+1076 SGSANF
-1082 TDVKSDAFYTD
+1082 TDVKSDTFYAD

>member
-1 MKRRLLASLLTLV
+1 MT
-14 MMLNLLPTVA
+14 
-24 WARNDE
+24 
-30 GIDADSVEMY
+30 I
-40 SSDDVVTS
+40 
-48 GPITLWTGKE
+48 WTDKIV
-58 GQITVPEENEV
+58 QITVPEGDTV
-69 RSSNA
+69 RSSNEA
-74 DIVSVEQDGTAV
+74 IVSVTQDG

-97 EATAGESTWVV
+97 EVTAGESTWVV

-123 FHEKRISVMGDS
+123 FHGKTISVMGDS

-164 YWGDIITRFGAAEG
+164 YWGAIITRFGAVEG

-302 LRKQEGISPNNAL
+302 LRNQEGISPNNEL

-347 YNANGGSFKN
+347 YNANSGSFKN

-384 DQAAG
+384 DRAAG

-401 PSDKQDSFSGTTLYA
+401 PSGMQDNLNGTTLYA
-416 HWTHTFTWNFNSDMN
+416 HWTRSFTWNFNSDMN
-431 AVDADG
+431 AVDEDG
-437 NVIITVSDKH
+437 NVIITVSAEH

-605 TFNYLGGCNLNT
+605 TFNYLGGNRDGGDTPAWKLS
-617 GAGEG
+617 
-622 KENWLLR
+622 
-629 NTFEYIKVTLGDD
+629 NTFDYIKVTLGDD

-647 GMTYSSDSTGHWK
+647 GTTYSSDSTGHWK

-705 DAKAAS
+705 DAKAAT

-725 CGKYFSDEKGENA
+725 CGKYFSDENGTNKIEK
-738 IADLAAWKTG
+738 DSWVLKTL
-748 DGKINAT
+748 
-755 GHNYGDITYTWSDG
+755 GHDMTKTD
-769 NTSCTAKKVCSVCKD
+769 AK
-784 EVTETVGTTSSAK
+784 E
-797 TPATCTT
+797 ATCTEDGNNEYYT
-804 KGTKTYTATFSAPN
+804 CSRCGGVFKDEAGTQATTVEAE
-818 GFVTQTKDVDIAAT
+818 TLKKL
-832 GHDWSNKDG
+832 GHDWSNKNG
-841 ICAVCHTKCDR
+841 ICARCDAKCTET
-852 VHKPGTTCSVCHKY
+852 HKPGTTCSVCHKY

-877 YPASA
+877 YPATA

-910 EGYVLETLTVTDK
+910 EGYELGNLAVKDAS
-923 NGDELKLT
+923 GDLLPLA
-931 DKGNGKYT
+931 DLGNGKYT

-954 EDNSVFNFF
+954 EDNSVLNFF

-984 TNGLTDT
+984 TNGLSDT

-1000 RTQIV
+1000 RAQIV
-1005 TFLWRATGSPEPKTA
+1005 TFLWRAAGSPEPKTM
-1020 SSFTDVPA
+1020 SSFADVPA

-1037 WAIENGITNG
+1037 WAVENGITNG
-1047 MTETT
+1047 MTDTA
-1052 FAPNATCTRGQSVT
+1052 FAPDATCARGQSVT

-1076 SGSTNF
+1076 SGSASF
-1082 TDVKSDAFYTD
+1082 TDVKSDAFYAD
-1093 AINWAV
+1093 AVNWAV
-1099 ANNVTNGT
+1099 ASDVTNGT
-1107 SNTTFSPNADCTRA
+1107 SATTFSPNADCTRA

>member
-1 MKRRLLASLLTLV
+1 

-97 EATAGESTWVV
+97 EVTAGESAWVV

-123 FHEKRISVMGDS
+123 FHGKTISVMGDS

-164 YWGDIITRFGAAEG
+164 YWGDVITRFGAAEG

-252 ASLQRMKATYPGAE
+252 ASLQRMKETYPDAE

-302 LRKQEGISPNNAL
+302 LRNQEGISPNNAL

-347 YNANGGSFKN
+347 YDANGGSFKN

-389 GNKIASALDTAI
+389 GNKVASALDTAI
-401 PSDKQDSFSGTTLYA
+401 PSGMQDNLNGTTLYA

-437 NVIITVSDKH
+437 NVIITVSAEH

-479 RVEWKEKNQAKENML
+479 CVEWREKNQAKENML

-524 NKTDYINFGGPAYQ
+524 NKTDYINFGGPVYQ

-605 TFNYLGGCNLNT
+605 TFNYLGGNRDGGDTPAWKLS
-617 GAGEG
+617 
-622 KENWLLR
+622 
-629 NTFEYIKVTLGDD
+629 NTFDYIKVTLGDD

-647 GMTYSSDSTGHWK
+647 GTTYSSDSTGHWK

-705 DAKAAS
+705 DAKAAT

-725 CGKYFSDEKGENA
+725 CGKYFSDENGTNEIEK
-738 IADLAAWKTG
+738 DSWVLKTL
-748 DGKINAT
+748 
-755 GHNYGDITYTWSDG
+755 GHDMTKTD
-769 NTSCTAKKVCSVCKD
+769 AK
-784 EVTETVGTTSSAK
+784 E
-797 TPATCTT
+797 ATCTEDGNNEYYT
-804 KGTKTYTATFSAPN
+804 CSRCSGVFKDEAGTQATTVEAE
-818 GFVTQTKDVDIAAT
+818 TLKKL
-832 GHDWSNKDG
+832 GHDWSNKNG
-841 ICAVCHTKCDR
+841 ICARCDAKCTET
-852 VHKPGTTCSVCHKY
+852 HKPGTTCSVCHKY

-877 YPASA
+877 YPATA

-910 EGYVLETLTVTDK
+910 EGYELGSLAVKDAS
-923 NGDELKLT
+923 GDLLPLA
-931 DKGNGKYT
+931 DLGNGKYS
-939 FTMPGSKVEVKATFM
+939 FVMPDGKV
-954 EDNSVFNFF
+954 SV
-963 YDVPNDAFFYEAV
+963 EAEFV
-976 KWAVKSGV
+976 
-984 TNGLTDT
+984 
-991 MFGPYESCT
+991 
-1000 RTQIV
+1000 
-1005 TFLWRATGSPEPKTA
+1005 KTA
-1020 SSFTDVPA
+1020 ATSFADVPA

-1037 WAIENGITNG
+1037 WAVENGITNG

-1076 SGSTNF
+1076 SGSANF
-1082 TDVKSDAFYTD
+1082 TDVKSDTFYAD

>member
-48 GPITLWTGKE
+48 GPITIWTDKIVK
-58 GQITVPEENEV
+58 ITVPEGDAV
-69 RSSNA
+69 RSSNEA
-74 DIVSVEQDGTAV
+74 IVSVTQDG

-97 EATAGESTWVV
+97 EVTAGESTWVV

-123 FHEKRISVMGDS
+123 FHEKTISVMGDS
-135 ISTIKDKI
+135 ISTIEDKI

-164 YWGDIITRFGAAEG
+164 YWGDIITRFGAVEG

-231 ADYAKTV
+231 TDYAKTV
-238 DWAQSYSD
+238 DWAKSYSD

-252 ASLQRMKATYPGAE
+252 ASLQRMKETYPDAE

-302 LRKQEGISPNNAL
+302 LRNQEGISPNNAL

-334 EQQAVTPNEKTVT
+334 AQQAVTPNEKTVT
-347 YNANGGSFKN
+347 YNANDGSFEN

-384 DQAAG
+384 NRAAG

-401 PSDKQDSFSGTTLYA
+401 PSGMQDNLNGTTLYA

-437 NVIITVSDKH
+437 NVIITVSAEH

-464 GKLSTPFTLDPTQNW
+464 GELSTPFTLDPTQNW
-479 RVEWKEKNQAKENML
+479 RVEWKEKNQATENML
-494 FSSTATREKGMTYI
+494 FSSTAERAKGMTYI
-508 FLYEPSIYMG
+508 FLYQPSIYMG
-518 TYDVTN
+518 TYNDTTGGT
-524 NKTDYINFGGPAYQ
+524 KYINFGGPAYQ
-538 KEPTSNEYSVV
+538 KTPTSDEYSVV
-549 KLENNYDKATETSL
+549 KLENNYDNATETSL

-593 DYEQYA
+593 DYEKCA
-599 LEKLNF
+599 LEKLSF
-605 TFNYLGGCNLNT
+605 TFNYLGGNRDGGDTPAWKLS
-617 GAGEG
+617 
-622 KENWLLR
+622 
-629 NTFEYIKVTLGDD
+629 NTFDYIKVTLGDD

-647 GMTYSSDSTGHWK
+647 GTTYSSDSTGHWK

-692 PYGELGAHKLTKT
+692 PYGKLGAHKLTKT
-705 DAKAAS
+705 AAKAAT

-716 NEAYWTCSG
+716 YNEYWTCKT

-784 EVTETVGTTSSAK
+784 EVTETVGTTSSVK
-797 TPATCTT
+797 TPAICTT
-804 KGTKTYTATFSAPN
+804 KGTTTYTAAFKDEDFSE
-818 GFVTQTKDVDIAAT
+818 QTKDVDIAAT

-852 VHKPGTTCSVCHKY
+852 VHKPGTTCEVCGKY
-866 TSYPYV
+866 TRRPSTANSGNTVAV
-872 PGAPT
+872 PST
-877 YPASA
+877 
-882 PAVPNGTVT
+882 PNGTMT
-891 VSPAN
+891 VNPST
-896 ASKGANVTV
+896 ASKGETV
-905 TVKPN
+905 TITTKPS
-910 EGYVLETLTVTDK
+910 EGYELGSIEVLDK
-923 NGDELKLT
+923 NGDALKLK
-931 DKGNGKYT
+931 DLGSGK
-939 FTMPGSKVEVKATFM
+939 FSFVMPDGKVSVKAEFVKTAPTSF
-954 EDNSVFNFF
+954 V
-963 YDVPNDAFFYEAV
+963 DVPANAYFADAV
-976 KWAVKSGV
+976 KWAVDKGV
-984 TNGLTDT
+984 TNGLSDT
-991 MFGPYESCT
+991 MFGPYASCT
-1000 RTQIV
+1000 RAQIV
-1005 TFLWRATGSPEPKTA
+1005 TFLWRAAGSPEPKA
-1020 SSFTDVPA
+1020 MSSFTDVPA
-1028 SAYYAKAVA
+1028 SAYYAKAVE
-1037 WAIENGITNG
+1037 WAVENGITNG

-1052 FAPNATCTRGQSVT
+1052 FAPDATCTRGQSVT
-1066 FLYRALKGTA
+1066 FLHRALKGTA
-1076 SGSTNF
+1076 SGSANF
-1082 TDVKSDAFYTD
+1082 TDVKSDAFYAD

>member
-58 GQITVPEENEV
+58 GQITVPEGDTV

-97 EATAGESTWVV
+97 EVTAGESAWVV

-123 FHEKRISVMGDS
+123 FHGKTISVMGDS

-164 YWGDIITRFGAAEG
+164 YWGDVITRFGAAEG

-238 DWAQSYSD
+238 DWAKSYSD

-302 LRKQEGISPNNAL
+302 LRNQEGISPNNAL

-347 YNANGGSFKN
+347 YDANGGSFKN

-401 PSDKQDSFSGTTLYA
+401 PSGMRDNLNGTPLYA
-416 HWTHTFTWNFNSDMN
+416 HWTRSFTWDFDNNLD

-437 NVIITVSDKH
+437 NVIITVSAEH

-479 RVEWKEKNQAKENML
+479 CVEWREKNQATENML

-524 NKTDYINFGGPAYQ
+524 SKTDYINFGGPAYQ

-563 VTLSVDGEQ
+563 VTLSVDGKQ

-666 ANGEFSKHTGGTA
+666 ANGEFSKHTGSTA

-705 DAKAAS
+705 DAKAAT

-725 CGKYFSDEKGENA
+725 CGKYFSDENGTNEIEK
-738 IADLAAWKTG
+738 DSWVLKTL
-748 DGKINAT
+748 
-755 GHNYGDITYTWSDG
+755 GHDRTKTD
-769 NTSCTAKKVCSVCKD
+769 AK
-784 EVTETVGTTSSAK
+784 E
-797 TPATCTT
+797 ATCTEDGNNEYYT
-804 KGTKTYTATFSAPN
+804 CSRCGGVFKDEAGTQATTVVAE
-818 GFVTQTKDVDIAAT
+818 TLKKL

-877 YPASA
+877 YPATA
-882 PAVPNGTVT
+882 PAAPNGTVT
-891 VSPAN
+891 VSSAN

-984 TNGLTDT
+984 TNGLSDT

-1000 RTQIV
+1000 R
-1005 TFLWRATGSPEPKTA
+1005 A
-1020 SSFTDVPA
+1020 
-1028 SAYYAKAVA
+1028 
-1037 WAIENGITNG
+1037 
-1047 MTETT
+1047 
-1052 FAPNATCTRGQSVT
+1052 QSVT

-1076 SGSTNF
+1076 SGSANF
-1082 TDVKSDAFYTD
+1082 TDVKSDTFYAD

>member
-1 MKRRLLASLLTLV
+1 
-14 MMLNLLPTVA
+14 MMLNLLPTVV

-48 GPITLWTGKE
+48 GPITIWTDKIV
-58 GQITVPEENEV
+58 QITVPEGDAV
-69 RSSNA
+69 RSSNEA
-74 DIVSVEQDGTAV
+74 IVSVTQDG
-86 TLTGGS
+86 TLTGGR

-97 EATAGESTWVV
+97 EVIVGNSTWVV

-123 FHEKRISVMGDS
+123 FHGKTISVMGDS

-201 NKLDDN
+201 NKLDGN

-252 ASLQRMKATYPGAE
+252 ASLQRMKETYPDAE

-302 LRKQEGISPNNAL
+302 LRNQEDISPKNEL

-347 YNANGGSFKN
+347 YDANGGSFKN
-357 GSDPIKQSVTAE
+357 GSDPIKQSVTAK

-384 DQAAG
+384 DRAAG

-401 PSDKQDSFSGTTLYA
+401 PSGMQDDLNGTTLYA
-416 HWTHTFTWNFNSDMN
+416 HWTRSFTWDFDNNLD

-437 NVIITVSDKH
+437 NVIITVSAEH

-605 TFNYLGGCNLNT
+605 TFNYLGGNRDGGDTPAWKLS
-617 GAGEG
+617 
-622 KENWLLR
+622 
-629 NTFEYIKVTLGDD
+629 NTFDYIKVTLGDD

-647 GMTYSSDSTGHWK
+647 GTTYSSDSTGHWK

-705 DAKAAS
+705 DAKAAT

-725 CGKYFSDEKGENA
+725 CGKYFSDENGINEIEK
-738 IADLAAWKTG
+738 DSWVLKTL
-748 DGKINAT
+748 
-755 GHNYGDITYTWSDG
+755 GHDMTKTD
-769 NTSCTAKKVCSVCKD
+769 AK
-784 EVTETVGTTSSAK
+784 A
-797 TPATCTT
+797 ATCTEDGNNEYYT
-804 KGTKTYTATFSAPN
+804 CSRCGGVFKDEAGTQATTVEAE
-818 GFVTQTKDVDIAAT
+818 TLKKL

-877 YPASA
+877 YPATA

-910 EGYVLETLTVTDK
+910 EGYELGSLAVKDAS
-923 NGDELKLT
+923 GDLLPLA
-931 DKGNGKYT
+931 DLGNGKYS
-939 FTMPGSKVEVKATFM
+939 FVMPDGKVSVEAEFVKTAATSFA
-954 EDNSVFNFF
+954 
-963 YDVPNDAFFYEAV
+963 DVPANAYFADAV
-976 KWAVKSGV
+976 KWAVDKGV
-984 TNGLTDT
+984 TNGLSDT
-991 MFGPYESCT
+991 MFGPYASCT
-1000 RTQIV
+1000 RAQIV
-1005 TFLWRATGSPEPKTA
+1005 TFLWRAAGSPEPKTA
-1020 SSFTDVPA
+1020 SSFTDVPV
-1028 SAYYAKAVA
+1028 STYYAKAVA
-1037 WAIENGITNG
+1037 WAVENGITNG

-1052 FAPNATCTRGQSVT
+1052 FAPNAACTRGQSVT
-1066 FLYRALKGTA
+1066 FLHRALGKKVESSA
-1076 SGSTNF
+1076 SF
-1082 TDVKSDAFYTD
+1082 TDVKSDAFYAD

-1107 SNTTFSPNADCTRA
+1107 SATTFSPYASCTRA
-1121 EIVTFLYRA
+1121 QIVTFLYRA

>member
-97 EATAGESTWVV
+97 EVTAGESTWVV

-123 FHEKRISVMGDS
+123 FHGKTISVMGDS

-218 SNPDSSVGTFDPD
+218 SNPDSSVGTFNPD

-238 DWAQSYSD
+238 DWAKSYSD

-252 ASLQRMKATYPGAE
+252 ASLQRMKETYPDAE

-302 LRKQEGISPNNAL
+302 LRNQEGISPNNAL

-347 YNANGGSFKN
+347 YDANGGSFKN

-389 GNKIASALDTAI
+389 GNKVASALDTAI
-401 PSDKQDSFSGTTLYA
+401 PSGMQDNLNGTTLYA

-437 NVIITVSDKH
+437 NVIITVSAEH

-479 RVEWKEKNQAKENML
+479 CVEWREKNQAKENML

-524 NKTDYINFGGPAYQ
+524 NKTDYINFGGPVYQ

-605 TFNYLGGCNLNT
+605 TFNYLGGNRDGGDTPAWKLS
-617 GAGEG
+617 
-622 KENWLLR
+622 
-629 NTFEYIKVTLGDD
+629 NTFDYIKVTLGDD

-647 GMTYSSDSTGHWK
+647 GTTYSSDSTGHWK

-705 DAKAAS
+705 DAKAAT

-725 CGKYFSDEKGENA
+725 CGKYFSDENGTNEIEK
-738 IADLAAWKTG
+738 DSWVLKTL
-748 DGKINAT
+748 
-755 GHNYGDITYTWSDG
+755 GHDMTKTD
-769 NTSCTAKKVCSVCKD
+769 AK
-784 EVTETVGTTSSAK
+784 E
-797 TPATCTT
+797 ATCTEDGNNEYYT
-804 KGTKTYTATFSAPN
+804 CSRCSGVFKDEAGTQATTVEAE
-818 GFVTQTKDVDIAAT
+818 TLKKL
-832 GHDWSNKDG
+832 GHDWSNKNG
-841 ICAVCHTKCDR
+841 ICARCDAKCTET
-852 VHKPGTTCSVCHKY
+852 HKPGTTCSVCHKY

-877 YPASA
+877 YPATA

-910 EGYVLETLTVTDK
+910 EGYELGSLAVKDAS
-923 NGDELKLT
+923 GDLLPLA
-931 DKGNGKYT
+931 DLGNGKYS
-939 FTMPGSKVEVKATFM
+939 FVMPDGKV
-954 EDNSVFNFF
+954 SV
-963 YDVPNDAFFYEAV
+963 EAEFV
-976 KWAVKSGV
+976 
-984 TNGLTDT
+984 
-991 MFGPYESCT
+991 
-1000 RTQIV
+1000 
-1005 TFLWRATGSPEPKTA
+1005 KTA
-1020 SSFTDVPA
+1020 ATSFADVPA

-1037 WAIENGITNG
+1037 WAVENGITNG

-1076 SGSTNF
+1076 SGSANF
-1082 TDVKSDAFYTD
+1082 TDVKSDTFYAD

>member
-1 MKRRLLASLLTLV
+1 

-58 GQITVPEENEV
+58 GQITVPEGDTV

-97 EATAGESTWVV
+97 EVTAGESAWVV

-123 FHEKRISVMGDS
+123 FHGKTISVMGDS

-164 YWGDIITRFGAAEG
+164 YWGDVITRFGAAEG

-252 ASLQRMKATYPGAE
+252 ASLQRMKETYPGAE

-302 LRKQEGISPNNAL
+302 LRNQEGISPNNAL

-347 YNANGGSFKN
+347 YDANGGSFKN

-401 PSDKQDSFSGTTLYA
+401 PSGMRDNLNGTPLYA
-416 HWTHTFTWNFNSDMN
+416 HWTRSFTWDFDNNLD

-437 NVIITVSDKH
+437 NVIITVSAEH

-479 RVEWKEKNQAKENML
+479 CVEWREKNQATENML

-524 NKTDYINFGGPAYQ
+524 SKTDYINFGGPAYQ

-605 TFNYLGGCNLNT
+605 TFNYLGGNRDGGDT
-617 GAGEG
+617 PAW
-622 KENWLLR
+622 KIS
-629 NTFEYIKVTLGDD
+629 NTFDYIKVTLGDD

-647 GMTYSSDSTGHWK
+647 GTTYSSDSTGHWK

-692 PYGELGAHKLTKT
+692 SYGELGAHKLTKT
-705 DAKAAS
+705 DAKAAT

-725 CGKYFSDEKGENA
+725 CGKYFSDENGINEIEK
-738 IADLAAWKTG
+738 DSWVLKTLG
-748 DGKINAT
+748 HDMTKTDAKEAT
-755 GHNYGDITYTWSDG
+755 CTEDG
-769 NTSCTAKKVCSVCKD
+769 NNEYYTCSRCGGVFKD
-784 EVTETVGTTSSAK
+784 EAGTQATTVVTETLK
-797 TPATCTT
+797 
-804 KGTKTYTATFSAPN
+804 KL
-818 GFVTQTKDVDIAAT
+818 
-832 GHDWSNKDG
+832 GHDWSNKNG
-841 ICAVCHTKCDR
+841 ICARCDAKCTET
-852 VHKPGTTCSVCHKY
+852 HKPGTTCSVCHKY

-910 EGYVLETLTVTDK
+910 EGYELGSLAVKDAS
-923 NGDELKLT
+923 GDLLPLA
-931 DKGNGKYT
+931 DLGNGKYS
-939 FTMPGSKVEVKATFM
+939 FVMPDGKV
-954 EDNSVFNFF
+954 SV
-963 YDVPNDAFFYEAV
+963 EAEFV
-976 KWAVKSGV
+976 
-984 TNGLTDT
+984 
-991 MFGPYESCT
+991 
-1000 RTQIV
+1000 
-1005 TFLWRATGSPEPKTA
+1005 KTA
-1020 SSFTDVPA
+1020 ATSFADVPA
-1028 SAYYAKAVA
+1028 NAYYAKAVA
-1037 WAIENGITNG
+1037 WAVENGITNG
-1047 MTETT
+1047 MTETM
-1052 FAPNATCTRGQSVT
+1052 FAPDATCTRGQSVT
-1066 FLYRALKGTA
+1066 FLHRALKGTA

-1082 TDVKSDAFYTD
+1082 TDVKSDTFYAD

-1099 ANNVTNGT
+1099 ANNVMNGT
-1107 SNTTFSPNADCTRA
+1107 SNTTFSPNADCTCA

>member
-14 MMLNLLPTVA
+14 MVLSLLPTVA

-97 EATAGESTWVV
+97 EVTAGESTWVV

-164 YWGDIITRFGAAEG
+164 YWGDIITRFGAVEG

-218 SNPDSSVGTFDPD
+218 SNPDSSVGTFNPD

-302 LRKQEGISPNNAL
+302 LRNQEGISPNNEL

-347 YNANGGSFKN
+347 YNANSGSFKN
-357 GSDPIKQSVTAE
+357 GSDSIKQSVTAE

-384 DQAAG
+384 DRAAG

-401 PSDKQDSFSGTTLYA
+401 PSGVQDNLNGTTLYA
-416 HWTHTFTWNFNSDMN
+416 HWTHAFTWNFNSDMN

-437 NVIITVSDKH
+437 NVIISVDCKH
-447 GSTTL
+447 GDAEI
-452 NDDNTVKFNDYQ
+452 NGGTVTFDYYQ

-479 RVEWKEKNQAKENML
+479 CVEWREKNQATENML

-572 VFAKLNTQGRY
+572 VFAKLNTQARY

-605 TFNYLGGCNLNT
+605 TFNYLGGNRDGGDTPAWKLS
-617 GAGEG
+617 
-622 KENWLLR
+622 
-629 NTFEYIKVTLGDD
+629 NTFDYIKVTLGDD

-647 GMTYSSDSTGHWK
+647 GTTYSSDSTGHWK

-705 DAKAAS
+705 DAKAAT
-711 CTEAG
+711 CTEVG

-725 CGKYFSDEKGENA
+725 CGKYFSDENGTNEIEK
-738 IADLAAWKTG
+738 DSWVLKTL
-748 DGKINAT
+748 
-755 GHNYGDITYTWSDG
+755 GHDMTKTD
-769 NTSCTAKKVCSVCKD
+769 AK
-784 EVTETVGTTSSAK
+784 E
-797 TPATCTT
+797 ATCTEDGNNEYYT
-804 KGTKTYTATFSAPN
+804 CSRCGGVFKDEAGTQATTVEAE
-818 GFVTQTKDVDIAAT
+818 TLKKL
-832 GHDWSNKDG
+832 GHDWSNKNG
-841 ICAVCHTKCDR
+841 ICARCYAKCTET
-852 VHKPGTTCSVCHKY
+852 HKPGTTCSVCHKY

-891 VSPAN
+891 VSPAD

-910 EGYVLETLTVTDK
+910 EGYELGSLAVKDAS
-923 NGDELKLT
+923 GDLLPLA
-931 DKGNGKYT
+931 DLGNGKYS
-939 FTMPGSKVEVKATFM
+939 FVMPDGKVSVEAEFVKTAATSFA
-954 EDNSVFNFF
+954 
-963 YDVPNDAFFYEAV
+963 DVPANAYFADAV
-976 KWAVKSGV
+976 KWAVDK
-984 TNGLTDT
+984 
-991 MFGPYESCT
+991 
-1000 RTQIV
+1000 
-1005 TFLWRATGSPEPKTA
+1005 
-1020 SSFTDVPA
+1020 
-1028 SAYYAKAVA
+1028 
-1037 WAIENGITNG
+1037 GITNG

-1052 FAPNATCTRGQSVT
+1052 FALNATCTRGQSVT
-1066 FLYRALKGTA
+1066 FLHRALKGTA
-1076 SGSTNF
+1076 SGSANF
-1082 TDVKSDAFYTD
+1082 TDVKSDAFYAD

>member
-48 GPITLWTGKE
+48 GPITIWTDKIVK
-58 GQITVPEENEV
+58 ITVPEGDAV
-69 RSSNA
+69 KSSNEA
-74 DIVSVEQDGTAV
+74 IVSVTQDG

-97 EATAGESTWVV
+97 EVTAGESTWVV

-123 FHEKRISVMGDS
+123 FHGKRISVMGDS

-143 PSGNA
+143 PDDNA
-148 LYYDNTTGKE
+148 LYYDNTTSAKE

-183 SGSTI
+183 SRSTI
-188 GSKAASMASKDRI
+188 GSKADSMASKDRI

-218 SNPDSSVGTFDPD
+218 SNPDSSVGTFNPD

-238 DWAQSYSD
+238 DWAKSYSD

-252 ASLQRMKATYPGAE
+252 ASLQRMKETYPDAE

-302 LRKQEGISPNNAL
+302 IRNQEGISPNNAL

-334 EQQAVTPNEKTVT
+334 AQQAVTPNEKTVT
-347 YNANGGSFKN
+347 YNANNGSFEN

-384 DQAAG
+384 DRAAG

-401 PSDKQDSFSGTTLYA
+401 PSGIQDNLNGTTLYA
-416 HWTHTFTWNFNSDMN
+416 HWTRSFTWDFDNNLD

-437 NVIITVSDKH
+437 NVIITVSAEH

-464 GKLSTPFTLDPTQNW
+464 GELSTPFTLDPTQNW
-479 RVEWKEKNQAKENML
+479 RVEWKEKNQATENML
-494 FSSTATREKGMTYI
+494 FSSTAERAKGMTYI
-508 FLYEPSIYMG
+508 FLYQPSIYMG
-518 TYDVTN
+518 TYNDTTGGT
-524 NKTDYINFGGPAYQ
+524 KYINFGGPAYQ
-538 KEPTSNEYSVV
+538 KTPTSDEYSVV
-549 KLENNYDKATETSL
+549 KLENNYNNATETSL

-593 DYEQYA
+593 DYEKCA
-599 LEKLNF
+599 LEKLGF
-605 TFNYLGGCNLNT
+605 TFNYLGGNRDGGDTPAWKLS
-617 GAGEG
+617 
-622 KENWLLR
+622 
-629 NTFEYIKVTLGDD
+629 NTFDYIKVTLGDD

-647 GMTYSSDSTGHWK
+647 GTTYSSDSTGHWK

-705 DAKAAS
+705 AAKAAT

-716 NEAYWTCSG
+716 YNEYWTCKT

-784 EVTETVGTTSSAK
+784 EVTETVDTTSSVK

-804 KGTKTYTATFSAPN
+804 KGTTTYTAAFKDEDFSE
-818 GFVTQTKDVDIAAT
+818 QTKDVDIAAT

-841 ICAVCHTKCDR
+841 ICAVCRTKCDQA
-852 VHKPGTTCSVCHKY
+852 HKPGTTCEVCGKY
-866 TSYPYV
+866 TRRPSTANSGNTVSV
-872 PGAPT
+872 PST
-877 YPASA
+877 
-882 PAVPNGTVT
+882 PNGTMT
-891 VSPAN
+891 VNPST
-896 ASKGANVTV
+896 ASKGETV
-905 TVKPN
+905 TITTKPS
-910 EGYVLETLTVTDK
+910 EGYELGSIEVLDK
-923 NGDELKLT
+923 NGDALKLK
-931 DKGNGKYT
+931 DLGSGK
-939 FTMPGSKVEVKATFM
+939 FSFVMPDGKVSVKAEFVKTAPTSF
-954 EDNSVFNFF
+954 V
-963 YDVPNDAFFYEAV
+963 DVPANAYFADAV
-976 KWAVKSGV
+976 KWAVDKGI
-984 TNGLTDT
+984 TNGLPDT
-991 MFGPYESCT
+991 MFGPYASCT
-1000 RTQIV
+1000 RAQIV
-1005 TFLWRATGSPEPKTA
+1005 TFLWRAAGSPEPKA
-1020 SSFTDVPA
+1020 MSSFTDVPA
-1028 SAYYAKAVA
+1028 SAYYAKAVE
-1037 WAIENGITNG
+1037 WAVENGITNG

-1052 FAPNATCTRGQSVT
+1052 FAPDATCTRGQSVT
-1066 FLYRALKGTA
+1066 FLHRALKGTA
-1076 SGSTNF
+1076 SGSANF
-1082 TDVKSDAFYTD
+1082 TDVKSDAFYAD

>member
-14 MMLNLLPTVA
+14 MMLSLLPTVA

-48 GPITLWTGKE
+48 GPMTIWTGKIV
-58 GQITVPEENEV
+58 QITVPEGDTV
-69 RSSNA
+69 RSSNT
-74 DIVSVEQDGTAV
+74 DIVSVEKNGTAV

-97 EATAGESTWVV
+97 EVTAGESTWVV

-123 FHEKRISVMGDS
+123 FHGKTISVMGDS

-164 YWGDIITRFGAAEG
+164 YWGDIITRFGAVEG

-218 SNPDSSVGTFDPD
+218 SNPDGSVGTFDPD

-252 ASLQRMKATYPGAE
+252 ASLQRMKETYPDAE

-302 LRKQEGISPNNAL
+302 LRNQEGISPNNAL

-334 EQQAVTPNEKTVT
+334 EQRAVTPDEKTVT
-347 YNANGGSFKN
+347 YDANGGSFKN

-384 DQAAG
+384 NQAAG

-401 PSDKQDSFSGTTLYA
+401 PSGMQDNLNGTTLYA

-437 NVIITVSDKH
+437 NVIITVSAEH

-617 GAGEG
+617 GAGVG

-647 GMTYSSDSTGHWK
+647 GTTYSSDSTGHWK

-705 DAKAAS
+705 DAKAAT
-711 CTEAG
+711 CTEVG

-725 CGKYFSDEKGENA
+725 CGKYFSDENGTNEIEK
-738 IADLAAWKTG
+738 DSWVLKTL
-748 DGKINAT
+748 
-755 GHNYGDITYTWSDG
+755 GHDMTKTD
-769 NTSCTAKKVCSVCKD
+769 AK
-784 EVTETVGTTSSAK
+784 E
-797 TPATCTT
+797 ATCTEDGNNEYYT
-804 KGTKTYTATFSAPN
+804 CSRCGGVFKDEAGTQATTVEAE
-818 GFVTQTKDVDIAAT
+818 TLKKL
-832 GHDWSNKDG
+832 GHDWSNKNG
-841 ICAVCHTKCDR
+841 ICARCYAKCTET
-852 VHKPGTTCSVCHKY
+852 HKPGTTCSVCHKY

-891 VSPAN
+891 VSPAD

-910 EGYVLETLTVTDK
+910 EGYELGSLAVKDAS
-923 NGDELKLT
+923 GDLLPLA
-931 DKGNGKYT
+931 DLGNGKYS
-939 FTMPGSKVEVKATFM
+939 FVMPDGKVSVEAEFVKTAATSFA
-954 EDNSVFNFF
+954 
-963 YDVPNDAFFYEAV
+963 DVPANAYFADAV
-976 KWAVKSGV
+976 KWAVDK
-984 TNGLTDT
+984 
-991 MFGPYESCT
+991 
-1000 RTQIV
+1000 
-1005 TFLWRATGSPEPKTA
+1005 
-1020 SSFTDVPA
+1020 
-1028 SAYYAKAVA
+1028 
-1037 WAIENGITNG
+1037 GITNG

-1076 SGSTNF
+1076 SGSANF
-1082 TDVKSDAFYTD
+1082 TDVKSDTFYAD

>member
-1 MKRRLLASLLTLV
+1 M
-14 MMLNLLPTVA
+14 
-24 WARNDE
+24 
-30 GIDADSVEMY
+30 
-40 SSDDVVTS
+40 TS

-58 GQITVPEENEV
+58 GQITVPEGDTV
-69 RSSNA
+69 RSSNT
-74 DIVSVEQDGTAV
+74 DIVSVEKNGTAV

-97 EATAGESTWVV
+97 EVTAGESTWVV
-108 YNYASEAEYNYLYSL
+108 YNYASEAEYNYLYAL
-123 FHEKRISVMGDS
+123 FHGKTISVMGDS

-158 MTFERN
+158 LTFERN
-164 YWGDIITRFGAAEG
+164 YWGDIITRYGAAEG

-218 SNPDSSVGTFDPD
+218 SNPDSSVGAFDPD

-238 DWAQSYSD
+238 DWAKSYSD

-252 ASLQRMKATYPGAE
+252 ASLQRMKETYPDAE

-302 LRKQEGISPNNAL
+302 LRNQEGISPNNAL

-347 YNANGGSFKN
+347 YDANGGSFKN
-357 GSDPIKQSVTAE
+357 GSDPIKQSVTAK

-389 GNKIASALDTAI
+389 GNKVASALDTAI
-401 PSDKQDSFSGTTLYA
+401 PSGMQDNLNGTTLYA

-437 NVIITVSDKH
+437 NVIITVSAEH

-479 RVEWKEKNQAKENML
+479 CVEWKERNQAKENML

-524 NKTDYINFGGPAYQ
+524 NKTDYINFGGPVYQ

-605 TFNYLGGCNLNT
+605 TFNYLGGNRDGGDTPAWKLS
-617 GAGEG
+617 
-622 KENWLLR
+622 
-629 NTFEYIKVTLGDD
+629 NTFDYIKVTLGDD

-647 GMTYSSDSTGHWK
+647 GTTYSSDSTGHWK

-705 DAKAAS
+705 DAKAAT

-725 CGKYFSDEKGENA
+725 CGKYFSNENGTNEIEK
-738 IADLAAWKTG
+738 DSWVLKTL
-748 DGKINAT
+748 
-755 GHNYGDITYTWSDG
+755 GHDMTKTD
-769 NTSCTAKKVCSVCKD
+769 AK
-784 EVTETVGTTSSAK
+784 E
-797 TPATCTT
+797 ATCTEDGNNEYYT
-804 KGTKTYTATFSAPN
+804 CSRCGGVFKDEAGTQATTVVAE
-818 GFVTQTKDVDIAAT
+818 TLKKL

-877 YPASA
+877 YPATA
-882 PAVPNGTVT
+882 PAAPNGTVT

-910 EGYVLETLTVTDK
+910 EGYELGSLAVKDAS
-923 NGDELKLT
+923 GDLLPLA
-931 DKGNGKYT
+931 DLGNGKYS
-939 FTMPGSKVEVKATFM
+939 FVMPDGKVSVEAEFVKTAATSFA
-954 EDNSVFNFF
+954 
-963 YDVPNDAFFYEAV
+963 DVPANAYFADAV
-976 KWAVKSGV
+976 KWAVDKDV
-984 TNGLTDT
+984 TNGLSDT

-1005 TFLWRATGSPEPKTA
+1005 TFLWRAAGSPEPKTA
-1020 SSFTDVPA
+1020 SSFTDVPV

-1052 FAPNATCTRGQSVT
+1052 FAPDATCTRGQIVT

-1082 TDVKSDAFYTD
+1082 TDVKSDTFYAD

>member
-1 MKRRLLASLLTLV
+1 MT
-14 MMLNLLPTVA
+14 
-24 WARNDE
+24 
-30 GIDADSVEMY
+30 I
-40 SSDDVVTS
+40 
-48 GPITLWTGKE
+48 WTDKIV
-58 GQITVPEENEV
+58 QITVPEGDTV
-69 RSSNA
+69 RSSNEA
-74 DIVSVEQDGTAV
+74 IVSVTQDG

-97 EATAGESTWVV
+97 EVTAGESTWVV

-123 FHEKRISVMGDS
+123 FHGKTISVMGDS

-164 YWGDIITRFGAAEG
+164 YWGAIITRFGAAEG

-231 ADYAKTV
+231 ADYAKAV

-252 ASLQRMKATYPGAE
+252 ASLQRMKEIYPDAE

-302 LRKQEGISPNNAL
+302 LRNQEGISPNNAL

-334 EQQAVTPNEKTVT
+334 EQRAVTPDEKTVT
-347 YNANGGSFKN
+347 YDANGGSFKN

-401 PSDKQDSFSGTTLYA
+401 PSGMQDNLNGTTLYA

-431 AVDADG
+431 AVDEDG
-437 NVIITVSDKH
+437 NVIITVSAEH

-605 TFNYLGGCNLNT
+605 TFNYLGGNRDGGDTPAWKLS
-617 GAGEG
+617 
-622 KENWLLR
+622 
-629 NTFEYIKVTLGDD
+629 NTFDYIKVTLGDD

-647 GMTYSSDSTGHWK
+647 GTTYSSDSTGHWK

-705 DAKAAS
+705 DAKAAT

-725 CGKYFSDEKGENA
+725 CGKYFSDENGINEIEK
-738 IADLAAWKTG
+738 DSWVLKTL
-748 DGKINAT
+748 
-755 GHNYGDITYTWSDG
+755 GHDMTKTD
-769 NTSCTAKKVCSVCKD
+769 AK
-784 EVTETVGTTSSAK
+784 A
-797 TPATCTT
+797 ATCTEDGNNEYYT
-804 KGTKTYTATFSAPN
+804 CSRCGGVFKDEAGTQATTVEAE
-818 GFVTQTKDVDIAAT
+818 TLKKL

-877 YPASA
+877 YPATA
-882 PAVPNGTVT
+882 PAAPNGTVT
-891 VSPAN
+891 ISPAN

-910 EGYVLETLTVTDK
+910 DGYVLETLTVTDK

-984 TNGLTDT
+984 TNGLSDT

-1000 RTQIV
+1000 RAQIV
-1005 TFLWRATGSPEPKTA
+1005 TFLWRAAGSPEPKTA
-1020 SSFTDVPA
+1020 SSFTDVPV
-1028 SAYYAKAVA
+1028 STYYAKAVA
-1037 WAIENGITNG
+1037 WAVENGITNG

-1052 FAPNATCTRGQSVT
+1052 FAPNAACTRGQSVT
-1066 FLYRALKGTA
+1066 FLHRALGKKVESSA
-1076 SGSTNF
+1076 SF
-1082 TDVKSDAFYTD
+1082 TDVKSDTFYAD

>member
-14 MMLNLLPTVA
+14 MVLSLLPTVA

-97 EATAGESTWVV
+97 EVTAGESTWVV

-123 FHEKRISVMGDS
+123 FHEKTISVMGDS

-164 YWGDIITRFGAAEG
+164 YWGDIITRFGATEG

-252 ASLQRMKATYPGAE
+252 ASLQRMKVTYPGAE

-302 LRKQEGISPNNAL
+302 LRKQEDISPKNEL

-384 DQAAG
+384 DRAAG

-401 PSDKQDSFSGTTLYA
+401 PSGMQDDLNGTTLYA

-431 AVDADG
+431 AIDADG

-518 TYDVTN
+518 TYNDTTGGT
-524 NKTDYINFGGPAYQ
+524 KYINFGGPAYQ
-538 KEPTSNEYSVV
+538 KDPTSNEYSVV

-617 GAGEG
+617 GAGVG

-647 GMTYSSDSTGHWK
+647 GTTYSSDSTGHWK

-705 DAKAAS
+705 DAKAAT

-725 CGKYFSDEKGENA
+725 CGKYFSDENGTNEIEK
-738 IADLAAWKTG
+738 DSWVLKTL
-748 DGKINAT
+748 
-755 GHNYGDITYTWSDG
+755 GHDMTKTD
-769 NTSCTAKKVCSVCKD
+769 AK
-784 EVTETVGTTSSAK
+784 E
-797 TPATCTT
+797 ATCTEDGNNEYYT
-804 KGTKTYTATFSAPN
+804 CSRCGGVFKDEAGTQATTVEAE
-818 GFVTQTKDVDIAAT
+818 TLKKL

-877 YPASA
+877 YPATA
-882 PAVPNGTVT
+882 PAAPNGTVA

-910 EGYVLETLTVTDK
+910 EGYELGSLAVKDAS
-923 NGDELKLT
+923 GDLLPLA
-931 DKGNGKYT
+931 DLGSGKYS
-939 FTMPGSKVEVKATFM
+939 FVMPDGKVSVEAEFVKTAATSFA
-954 EDNSVFNFF
+954 
-963 YDVPNDAFFYEAV
+963 DVPANAYFADAV
-976 KWAVKSGV
+976 KWAVDKDV

-1005 TFLWRATGSPEPKTA
+1005 TFLWRAAGSPEPKTA

-1107 SNTTFSPNADCTRA
+1107 SNTMFSPNADCTRA

>member
-14 MMLNLLPTVA
+14 MMLNLLPTVV

-48 GPITLWTGKE
+48 GPITLWTGKIVK
-58 GQITVPEENEV
+58 ITVPEGDAV
-69 RSSNA
+69 RSSNEA
-74 DIVSVEQDGTAV
+74 IVSVTQDG

-97 EATAGESTWVV
+97 EVTAGESAWVV

-123 FHEKRISVMGDS
+123 FHGKTISVMGDS

-164 YWGDIITRFGAAEG
+164 YWGDIITRFGAVEG

-302 LRKQEGISPNNAL
+302 LRNQEGISPNNAL

-384 DQAAG
+384 DRAAG

-401 PSDKQDSFSGTTLYA
+401 PSGMQDDLNGTTLYA

-431 AVDADG
+431 AIDADG

-518 TYDVTN
+518 TYNDTTGGT
-524 NKTDYINFGGPAYQ
+524 KYINFGGPAYQ
-538 KEPTSNEYSVV
+538 KDPTSNEYSVV

-617 GAGEG
+617 GAGVG

-647 GMTYSSDSTGHWK
+647 GTTYSSDSTGHWK

-705 DAKAAS
+705 DAKAAT

-725 CGKYFSDEKGENA
+725 CGKYFSDENGTNEIEK
-738 IADLAAWKTG
+738 DSWVLKTL
-748 DGKINAT
+748 
-755 GHNYGDITYTWSDG
+755 GHDMTKTD
-769 NTSCTAKKVCSVCKD
+769 AK
-784 EVTETVGTTSSAK
+784 E
-797 TPATCTT
+797 ATCTEDGNNEYYT
-804 KGTKTYTATFSAPN
+804 CSRCGGVFKDEAGTQATTVVAE
-818 GFVTQTKDVDIAAT
+818 TLKKL

-910 EGYVLETLTVTDK
+910 EGYELGSLAVKDAS
-923 NGDELKLT
+923 GDLLPLA
-931 DKGNGKYT
+931 DLGNGKYS
-939 FTMPGSKVEVKATFM
+939 FVMPDGKVSVEAEFVKTAATSFA
-954 EDNSVFNFF
+954 
-963 YDVPNDAFFYEAV
+963 DVPANAYFADAV
-976 KWAVKSGV
+976 KWAVDKDV

-1005 TFLWRATGSPEPKTA
+1005 TFLWRAAGSPEPRTA

>member
-97 EATAGESTWVV
+97 EVTAGESTWVV

-123 FHEKRISVMGDS
+123 FHGKTISVMGDS

-164 YWGDIITRFGAAEG
+164 YWGDIITRFGAVEG

-218 SNPDSSVGTFDPD
+218 SNPDSSVGTFNPD

-238 DWAQSYSD
+238 DWAKSYSD

-252 ASLQRMKATYPGAE
+252 ASLQRMKETYPDAE

-302 LRKQEGISPNNAL
+302 LRNQEGISPNNAL

-347 YNANGGSFKN
+347 YDANGGSFKN

-389 GNKIASALDTAI
+389 GNKVASALDTAI
-401 PSDKQDSFSGTTLYA
+401 PSGMQDNLNGTTLYA

-437 NVIITVSDKH
+437 NVIITVSAEH

-464 GKLSTPFTLDPTQNW
+464 GELSTPFTLDPTQNW
-479 RVEWKEKNQAKENML
+479 RVEWKEKNQATENML
-494 FSSTATREKGMTYI
+494 FSSTAERAKGMTYI
-508 FLYEPSIYMG
+508 FLYQPSIYMG
-518 TYDVTN
+518 TYNDTTGGT
-524 NKTDYINFGGPAYQ
+524 KYINFGGPAYQ
-538 KEPTSNEYSVV
+538 KTPTSDEYSVV

-599 LEKLNF
+599 LEKLGF
-605 TFNYLGGCNLNT
+605 TFNYLGGNRDGGDTPAWKLS
-617 GAGEG
+617 
-622 KENWLLR
+622 
-629 NTFEYIKVTLGDD
+629 NTFDYIKVTLGDD

-647 GMTYSSDSTGHWK
+647 GTTYSSDSTGHWK

-705 DAKAAS
+705 AAKAAT

-716 NEAYWTCSG
+716 NNEYWTCKT

-784 EVTETVGTTSSAK
+784 EVTETVGTTSSVK

-1000 RTQIV
+1000 RAQIV
-1005 TFLWRATGSPEPKTA
+1005 TFLWRAAGSPEPKTA

>member
-1 MKRRLLASLLTLV
+1 
-14 MMLNLLPTVA
+14 
-24 WARNDE
+24 
-30 GIDADSVEMY
+30 MY

-48 GPITLWTGKE
+48 GPITIWTDKIV
-58 GQITVPEENEV
+58 QITVPEGDAV
-69 RSSNA
+69 RSSNEA
-74 DIVSVEQDGTAV
+74 IVSVTQDG
-86 TLTGGS
+86 TLTGGR

-97 EATAGESTWVV
+97 EVIVGNSTWVV

-123 FHEKRISVMGDS
+123 FHGKRISVMGDS

-143 PSGNA
+143 PDDNA
-148 LYYDNTTGKE
+148 LYYDNTTSAKT

-164 YWGDIITRFGAAEG
+164 YWGDIITRFGAVEG

-188 GSKAASMASKDRI
+188 GSRSYSMADKSRI
-201 NKLDDN
+201 DNLDNN

-218 SNPDSSVGTFDPD
+218 SNPDSSVGTFDPN

-238 DWAQSYSD
+238 DWAKSYSD

-252 ASLQRMKATYPGAE
+252 ASLQRMKETYPDAE

-302 LRKQEGISPNNAL
+302 LRNQEGISPNNAL

-334 EQQAVTPNEKTVT
+334 AQQAVTPNEKTVT
-347 YNANGGSFKN
+347 YNANDGSFEN

-384 DQAAG
+384 DRAAG

-401 PSDKQDSFSGTTLYA
+401 PSGMQDNLNGTTLYA

-437 NVIITVSDKH
+437 NVIITVSAEH

-464 GKLSTPFTLDPTQNW
+464 GELSTPFTLDPTQNW
-479 RVEWKEKNQAKENML
+479 RVEWKEKNQATENML
-494 FSSTATREKGMTYI
+494 FSSTAERAKGMTYI
-508 FLYEPSIYMG
+508 FLYQPSIYMG
-518 TYDVTN
+518 TYNDTTGGT
-524 NKTDYINFGGPAYQ
+524 KYINFGGPAYQ
-538 KEPTSNEYSVV
+538 KTPTSDEYSVV
-549 KLENNYDKATETSL
+549 KLENNYNNATETSL

-593 DYEQYA
+593 DYEKCA
-599 LEKLNF
+599 LEKLGF
-605 TFNYLGGCNLNT
+605 TFNYLGGNRDGGDTPAWKLS
-617 GAGEG
+617 
-622 KENWLLR
+622 
-629 NTFEYIKVTLGDD
+629 NTFDYIKVTLGDD

-647 GMTYSSDSTGHWK
+647 GTTYSSDSTGHWK

-679 TCTAKAVCETCDQ
+679 TCTAKAVCETCGQ

-705 DAKAAS
+705 AAKAAT

-716 NEAYWTCSG
+716 YNEYWTCKT

-784 EVTETVGTTSSAK
+784 EVTETVDATSSVK

-804 KGTKTYTATFSAPN
+804 KGTKTYTATFSAAS

-852 VHKPGTTCSVCHKY
+852 VHKPGTTCEVCGKY
-866 TSYPYV
+866 TRRPSTANSGNTVSV
-872 PGAPT
+872 PST
-877 YPASA
+877 
-882 PAVPNGTVT
+882 PNGTMT
-891 VSPAN
+891 VNPST
-896 ASKGANVTV
+896 ASKGETV
-905 TVKPN
+905 TITTKPS
-910 EGYVLETLTVTDK
+910 EGYELGSIEVLDK
-923 NGDELKLT
+923 NGDSLKLK
-931 DKGNGKYT
+931 DLGSGK
-939 FTMPGSKVEVKATFM
+939 FSFVMPDGKVSVEAEFVKTAPTSF
-954 EDNSVFNFF
+954 V
-963 YDVPNDAFFYEAV
+963 DVPANAYFADAV
-976 KWAVKSGV
+976 KWAVENGV
-984 TNGLTDT
+984 TNGLSDT
-991 MFGPYESCT
+991 MFGPYASCT
-1000 RTQIV
+1000 RAQIV
-1005 TFLWRATGSPEPKTA
+1005 TFLWRAAGSPEPKTV
-1020 SSFTDVPA
+1020 SSFSDVPE
-1028 SAYYAKAVA
+1028 SAYYAKAVE
-1037 WAIENGITNG
+1037 WAVENGITNG

-1052 FAPNATCTRGQSVT
+1052 FAPDTTCTRGQSVT
-1066 FLYRALKGTA
+1066 FLHRALKGTA
-1076 SGSTNF
+1076 SGSANF
-1082 TDVKSDAFYTD
+1082 TDVKSDAFYAD
-1093 AINWAV
+1093 AVNWAV

-1107 SNTTFSPNADCTRA
+1107 SNTTFSPNADCTRGDRDVPVSRLSGQVNPTEKSGGSSEPLLFCA
-1121 EIVTFLYRA
+1121 ALTSAPALGIL
-1130 YQGK
+1130 

>member
-14 MMLNLLPTVA
+14 MVLSLLPTVA

-97 EATAGESTWVV
+97 EVTAGESTWVV

-164 YWGDIITRFGAAEG
+164 YWGDIITRFGAVEG

-218 SNPDSSVGTFDPD
+218 SNPDSSVGTFNPD

-302 LRKQEGISPNNAL
+302 LRNQEGISPNNEL

-347 YNANGGSFKN
+347 YNANSGSFKN
-357 GSDPIKQSVTAE
+357 GSDSIKQSVTAE

-384 DQAAG
+384 DRAAG

-401 PSDKQDSFSGTTLYA
+401 PSGVQDNLNGTTLYA
-416 HWTHTFTWNFNSDMN
+416 HWTHAFTWNFNSDMN

-437 NVIITVSDKH
+437 NVIISVDCKH
-447 GSTTL
+447 GDAEI
-452 NDDNTVKFNDYQ
+452 NGGTVTFDYYQ

-479 RVEWKEKNQAKENML
+479 CVEWREKNQATENML

-572 VFAKLNTQGRY
+572 VFAKLNTQARY

-605 TFNYLGGCNLNT
+605 TFNYLGGNRDGGDTPAWKLS
-617 GAGEG
+617 
-622 KENWLLR
+622 
-629 NTFEYIKVTLGDD
+629 NTFDYIKVTLGDD

-647 GMTYSSDSTGHWK
+647 GTTYSSDSTGHWK

-705 DAKAAS
+705 DAKAAT

-725 CGKYFSDEKGENA
+725 CGKYFSNENGTNEIEK
-738 IADLAAWKTG
+738 DSWVLKTL
-748 DGKINAT
+748 
-755 GHNYGDITYTWSDG
+755 GHDMTKTD
-769 NTSCTAKKVCSVCKD
+769 AK
-784 EVTETVGTTSSAK
+784 E
-797 TPATCTT
+797 ATCTEDGNNEYYT
-804 KGTKTYTATFSAPN
+804 CSRCGGVFKDEAGTQATTVVAE
-818 GFVTQTKDVDIAAT
+818 TLKKL

-877 YPASA
+877 YPATA
-882 PAVPNGTVT
+882 PAAPNGTVA

-910 EGYVLETLTVTDK
+910 EGYELGSLAVKDAS
-923 NGDELKLT
+923 GDLLPLA
-931 DKGNGKYT
+931 DLGNGK
-939 FTMPGSKVEVKATFM
+939 FGFVMPASKVSVEAEFVKTAATSFA
-954 EDNSVFNFF
+954 
-963 YDVPNDAFFYEAV
+963 DVPANAYFADAV
-976 KWAVKSGV
+976 KWAVDKGI
-984 TNGLTDT
+984 TNGLSDT

-1000 RTQIV
+1000 RAQIV
-1005 TFLWRATGSPEPKTA
+1005 TFLWRAAGSPEPKTA
-1020 SSFTDVPA
+1020 SSFTDVPV

-1037 WAIENGITNG
+1037 WAVENGITNG

-1066 FLYRALKGTA
+1066 LLHRALKGTA
-1076 SGSTNF
+1076 SGSANF
-1082 TDVKSDAFYTD
+1082 TDVKSDAFYAD

-1107 SNTTFSPNADCTRA
+1107 SATTFSPNADCTRA

>member
-14 MMLNLLPTVA
+14 MMLSLLPTVA

-48 GPITLWTGKE
+48 GPMTIWTGKIV
-58 GQITVPEENEV
+58 QITVPEGDTV
-69 RSSNA
+69 RSSNT
-74 DIVSVEQDGTAV
+74 DIVSVEKNGTAV

-97 EATAGESTWVV
+97 EVTAGESTWVV

-123 FHEKRISVMGDS
+123 FHGKTISVMGDS

-218 SNPDSSVGTFDPD
+218 SNPDGSVGTFDPD

-252 ASLQRMKATYPGAE
+252 ASLQRMKETYPDAE

-302 LRKQEGISPNNAL
+302 LRNQEGISPNNAL

-334 EQQAVTPNEKTVT
+334 EQRAVTPDEKTVT
-347 YNANGGSFKN
+347 YDANGGSFKN

-384 DQAAG
+384 NQAAG

-401 PSDKQDSFSGTTLYA
+401 PSGMQDNLNGTTLYA

-437 NVIITVSDKH
+437 NVIITVSAEH

-617 GAGEG
+617 GAGVG

-647 GMTYSSDSTGHWK
+647 GTTYSSDSTGHWK

-705 DAKAAS
+705 DAKAAT
-711 CTEAG
+711 CTEVG

-725 CGKYFSDEKGENA
+725 CGKYFSDENGTNEIEK
-738 IADLAAWKTG
+738 DSWVLKTL
-748 DGKINAT
+748 
-755 GHNYGDITYTWSDG
+755 GHDMTKTD
-769 NTSCTAKKVCSVCKD
+769 AK
-784 EVTETVGTTSSAK
+784 E
-797 TPATCTT
+797 ATCTEDGNNEYYT
-804 KGTKTYTATFSAPN
+804 CSRCGGVFKDEAGTQATTVEAE
-818 GFVTQTKDVDIAAT
+818 TLKKL
-832 GHDWSNKDG
+832 GHDWSNKNG
-841 ICAVCHTKCDR
+841 ICARCYAKCTET
-852 VHKPGTTCSVCHKY
+852 HKPGTTCSVCHKY

-891 VSPAN
+891 VSPAD

-905 TVKPN
+905 TMKPN
-910 EGYVLETLTVTDK
+910 EGYELGSLAVKDAS
-923 NGDELKLT
+923 GDLLPLA
-931 DKGNGKYT
+931 DLGNGKYS
-939 FTMPGSKVEVKATFM
+939 FVMPDGKVSVEAEFVKTAATSFA
-954 EDNSVFNFF
+954 
-963 YDVPNDAFFYEAV
+963 DVPANAYFADAV
-976 KWAVKSGV
+976 KWAVDK
-984 TNGLTDT
+984 
-991 MFGPYESCT
+991 
-1000 RTQIV
+1000 
-1005 TFLWRATGSPEPKTA
+1005 
-1020 SSFTDVPA
+1020 
-1028 SAYYAKAVA
+1028 
-1037 WAIENGITNG
+1037 GITNG

-1052 FAPNATCTRGQSVT
+1052 FALNATCTRGQSVT
-1066 FLYRALKGTA
+1066 FLHRALKGTA
-1076 SGSTNF
+1076 SGSANF
-1082 TDVKSDAFYTD
+1082 TDVKSDAFYAD

>member
-1 MKRRLLASLLTLV
+1 MKRRLLAGVLTLV
-14 MMLNLLPTVA
+14 MMLSLLPTVA

-74 DIVSVEQDGTAV
+74 DIVSVEKNGTAV

-97 EATAGESTWVV
+97 EVTAGESTWVV

-123 FHEKRISVMGDS
+123 FHGKTISVMGDS

-164 YWGDIITRFGAAEG
+164 YWGDIITRFGAVEG

-218 SNPDSSVGTFDPD
+218 SNPDSSVGTFDPN

-238 DWAQSYSD
+238 DWAKSYLD

-302 LRKQEGISPNNAL
+302 LRNQEGISPNNAL

-401 PSDKQDSFSGTTLYA
+401 PSGMQDNLNGTTLYA
-416 HWTHTFTWNFNSDMN
+416 HWTHTFTWNFNNDMN

-437 NVIITVSDKH
+437 NVIISVDCKH
-447 GSTTL
+447 GDAEI
-452 NDDNTVKFNDYQ
+452 NGGTVTFDYYQ

-479 RVEWKEKNQAKENML
+479 RVEWREKNQAKENML

-518 TYDVTN
+518 TYNDTTGGT
-524 NKTDYINFGGPAYQ
+524 KYINFGGPAYQ
-538 KEPTSNEYSVV
+538 KDPTSNEYSVV

-563 VTLSVDGEQ
+563 VTLSVDGKQ

-617 GAGEG
+617 GAGVG

-647 GMTYSSDSTGHWK
+647 GTTYSSDGTGHWK

-705 DAKAAS
+705 DAKAAT

-725 CGKYFSDEKGENA
+725 CGKYFSNENGTNEIEK
-738 IADLAAWKTG
+738 DSWVLKTL
-748 DGKINAT
+748 
-755 GHNYGDITYTWSDG
+755 GHDMTKTD
-769 NTSCTAKKVCSVCKD
+769 AK
-784 EVTETVGTTSSAK
+784 E
-797 TPATCTT
+797 ATCTEDGNNEYYT
-804 KGTKTYTATFSAPN
+804 CSRCGGVFKDEAGTQATTVEAE
-818 GFVTQTKDVDIAAT
+818 TLKKL
-832 GHDWSNKDG
+832 GHDWSNKNG
-841 ICAVCHTKCDR
+841 ICARCDAKCTET
-852 VHKPGTTCSVCHKY
+852 HKPGMTCSVCHKY

-877 YPASA
+877 YPATA

-910 EGYVLETLTVTDK
+910 EGYELGSLAVKDAS
-923 NGDELKLT
+923 GDLLPLA
-931 DKGNGKYT
+931 DLGNGKYS
-939 FTMPGSKVEVKATFM
+939 FVMPDGKVSVEAEFVKTAATSFA
-954 EDNSVFNFF
+954 
-963 YDVPNDAFFYEAV
+963 DVPANAYFADAV
-976 KWAVKSGV
+976 KWAVDKGI
-984 TNGLTDT
+984 TNGLSDT
-991 MFGPYESCT
+991 MFGPYASCT
-1000 RTQIV
+1000 RAQIV
-1005 TFLWRATGSPEPKTA
+1005 TFLWRAVGSPEPKTA
-1020 SSFTDVPA
+1020 SSFADVPA

-1037 WAIENGITNG
+1037 WAVENGITNG

-1066 FLYRALKGTA
+1066 FLHRALGKKVESSA
-1076 SGSTNF
+1076 SF
-1082 TDVKSDAFYTD
+1082 TDVKSDAFYAD

-1107 SNTTFSPNADCTRA
+1107 SATTFSPNADCTRA

>member
-1 MKRRLLASLLTLV
+1 MVLS
-14 MMLNLLPTVA
+14 LLPTVA

-48 GPITLWTGKE
+48 GPITIWTGKIV
-58 GQITVPEENEV
+58 QITVPEGDAV
-69 RSSNA
+69 RSSNEA
-74 DIVSVEQDGTAV
+74 IVSVTQDG

-97 EATAGESTWVV
+97 EVTAGESTWVV
-108 YNYASEAEYNYLYSL
+108 YNYASEAEYNYLYLL
-123 FHEKRISVMGDS
+123 FHGKTISVMGDS

-302 LRKQEGISPNNAL
+302 LRNQEGISPNNAL

-334 EQQAVTPNEKTVT
+334 EQQAVTPDEKTVT

-384 DQAAG
+384 DRAAG

-401 PSDKQDSFSGTTLYA
+401 PSGMRDNLNGTTLYA
-416 HWTHTFTWNFNSDMN
+416 HWTRSFTWDFDNNLD

-437 NVIITVSDKH
+437 NVIISVDCKH
-447 GSTTL
+447 GDAEI
-452 NDDNTVKFNDYQ
+452 NGGTVTFDYYQ

-479 RVEWKEKNQAKENML
+479 CVEWKEKNQAKENML

-617 GAGEG
+617 GVGVG

-647 GMTYSSDSTGHWK
+647 GTTYSSDSTGHWK

-705 DAKAAS
+705 DAKAAT
-711 CTEAG
+711 CTEVG

-725 CGKYFSDEKGENA
+725 CGKYFSDENGTNEIEK
-738 IADLAAWKTG
+738 DSWVLKTLG
-748 DGKINAT
+748 HDMTKTDGK
-755 GHNYGDITYTWSDG
+755 
-769 NTSCTAKKVCSVCKD
+769 
-784 EVTETVGTTSSAK
+784 E
-797 TPATCTT
+797 ATCTEDGNNEYYT
-804 KGTKTYTATFSAPN
+804 CSRCGGVFKDEAGTQATTVEAE
-818 GFVTQTKDVDIAAT
+818 TLKKL
-832 GHDWSNKDG
+832 GHDWSNKNG
-841 ICAVCHTKCDR
+841 ICARCDAKCTET
-852 VHKPGTTCSVCHKY
+852 HKPGTTCSVCHKY

-877 YPASA
+877 YPATA

-910 EGYVLETLTVTDK
+910 EGYELGSLAVKDAS
-923 NGDELKLT
+923 GDLLPLA
-931 DKGNGKYT
+931 DLGNGKYS
-939 FTMPGSKVEVKATFM
+939 FVMPDGKVSVEAEFVKTAATSFA
-954 EDNSVFNFF
+954 
-963 YDVPNDAFFYEAV
+963 DVPANAYFADAV
-976 KWAVKSGV
+976 KWAVDKGI
-984 TNGLTDT
+984 TNGLSDT

-1000 RTQIV
+1000 RAQIV
-1005 TFLWRATGSPEPKTA
+1005 TFLWRAAGSPEPKTA

-1037 WAIENGITNG
+1037 WAVENGITNG

-1076 SGSTNF
+1076 SGSANF
-1082 TDVKSDAFYTD
+1082 TDVKSDAFYAD

>member
-1 MKRRLLASLLTLV
+1 

-97 EATAGESTWVV
+97 EVTAGESTWVV

-123 FHEKRISVMGDS
+123 FHGKTISVMGDS

-164 YWGDIITRFGAAEG
+164 YWGDVITRFGAAEG

-252 ASLQRMKATYPGAE
+252 ASLQRMKETYPDAE

-302 LRKQEGISPNNAL
+302 LRNQEGISPNNAL

-347 YNANGGSFKN
+347 YDANGGSFKN

-389 GNKIASALDTAI
+389 GNKVASALDTAI
-401 PSDKQDSFSGTTLYA
+401 PSGMQDNLNGTTLYA

-437 NVIITVSDKH
+437 NVIITVSAEH

-479 RVEWKEKNQAKENML
+479 CVEWREKNQAKENML

-524 NKTDYINFGGPAYQ
+524 NKTDYINFGGPVYQ

-605 TFNYLGGCNLNT
+605 TFNYLGGNRDGGDTPAWKLS
-617 GAGEG
+617 
-622 KENWLLR
+622 
-629 NTFEYIKVTLGDD
+629 NTFDYIKVTLGDD

-647 GMTYSSDSTGHWK
+647 GTTYSSDSTGHWK

-705 DAKAAS
+705 DAKAAT

-725 CGKYFSDEKGENA
+725 CGKYFSDENGTNEIEK
-738 IADLAAWKTG
+738 DSWVLKTL
-748 DGKINAT
+748 
-755 GHNYGDITYTWSDG
+755 GHDMTKTD
-769 NTSCTAKKVCSVCKD
+769 AK
-784 EVTETVGTTSSAK
+784 E
-797 TPATCTT
+797 ATCTEDGNNEYYT
-804 KGTKTYTATFSAPN
+804 CSRCSGVFKDEAGTQATTVEAE
-818 GFVTQTKDVDIAAT
+818 TLKKL
-832 GHDWSNKDG
+832 GHDWSNKNG
-841 ICAVCHTKCDR
+841 ICARCDAKCTET
-852 VHKPGTTCSVCHKY
+852 HKPGTTCSVCHKY

-877 YPASA
+877 YPATA

-910 EGYVLETLTVTDK
+910 EGYELGSLAVKDAS
-923 NGDELKLT
+923 GDLLPLA
-931 DKGNGKYT
+931 DLGNGKYS
-939 FTMPGSKVEVKATFM
+939 FVMPDGKV
-954 EDNSVFNFF
+954 SV
-963 YDVPNDAFFYEAV
+963 EAEFV
-976 KWAVKSGV
+976 
-984 TNGLTDT
+984 
-991 MFGPYESCT
+991 
-1000 RTQIV
+1000 
-1005 TFLWRATGSPEPKTA
+1005 KTA
-1020 SSFTDVPA
+1020 ATSFADVPA

-1037 WAIENGITNG
+1037 WAVENGITNG
-1047 MTETT
+1047 MTETM

-1076 SGSTNF
+1076 SGSANF
-1082 TDVKSDAFYTD
+1082 TDVKSDTFYAD

>member
-14 MMLNLLPTVA
+14 MMLNLLPTVV

-48 GPITLWTGKE
+48 GPITLWTGKIVK
-58 GQITVPEENEV
+58 ITVPEGDAV
-69 RSSNA
+69 RSSNEA
-74 DIVSVEQDGTAV
+74 IVSVTQDG

-97 EATAGESTWVV
+97 EVTAGESAWVV

-123 FHEKRISVMGDS
+123 FHGKTISVMGDS

-164 YWGDIITRFGAAEG
+164 YWGDIITRFGAVEG

-302 LRKQEGISPNNAL
+302 LRNQEGISPNNAL

-384 DQAAG
+384 DRAAG

-401 PSDKQDSFSGTTLYA
+401 PSGMQDDLNGTTLYA

-431 AVDADG
+431 AIDADG

-518 TYDVTN
+518 TYNDTTGGT
-524 NKTDYINFGGPAYQ
+524 KYINFGGPAYQ
-538 KEPTSNEYSVV
+538 KDPTSNEYSVV

-617 GAGEG
+617 GAGVG

-647 GMTYSSDSTGHWK
+647 GTTYSSDSTGHWK

-705 DAKAAS
+705 DAKAAT

-725 CGKYFSDEKGENA
+725 CGKYFSDENGTNEIEK
-738 IADLAAWKTG
+738 DSWVLKTL
-748 DGKINAT
+748 
-755 GHNYGDITYTWSDG
+755 GHDMTKTD
-769 NTSCTAKKVCSVCKD
+769 AK
-784 EVTETVGTTSSAK
+784 E
-797 TPATCTT
+797 ATCTEDGNNEYYT
-804 KGTKTYTATFSAPN
+804 CSRCGGVFKDEAGTQATTVVAE
-818 GFVTQTKDVDIAAT
+818 TLKKL

-910 EGYVLETLTVTDK
+910 EGYELGSLAVKDAS
-923 NGDELKLT
+923 GDLLPLA
-931 DKGNGKYT
+931 DLGNGKYS
-939 FTMPGSKVEVKATFM
+939 FVMPDGKVSVEAEFVKTAATSFA
-954 EDNSVFNFF
+954 
-963 YDVPNDAFFYEAV
+963 DVPANAYFADAV
-976 KWAVKSGV
+976 KWAVDK
-984 TNGLTDT
+984 
-991 MFGPYESCT
+991 
-1000 RTQIV
+1000 
-1005 TFLWRATGSPEPKTA
+1005 
-1020 SSFTDVPA
+1020 
-1028 SAYYAKAVA
+1028 
-1037 WAIENGITNG
+1037 GITNG

-1052 FAPNATCTRGQSVT
+1052 FALNATCTRGQSVT
-1066 FLYRALKGTA
+1066 FLHRALKGTA
-1076 SGSTNF
+1076 SGSANF
-1082 TDVKSDAFYTD
+1082 TDVKSDAFYAD